1 MQDLNNRYLKAK
13 RTLFEKAYSEL
24 NAEQRKA
31 VFSVDGPLLIL
42 AGAGS
47 GKTTVLVKRI
57 AFIIKY
63 GNAYE
68 SDYVPFDISEREVA
82 DLERAAAL
90 LLTKEEILPLLDRF
104 TSNPCAPWRMLAITF
119 TNKAAGEIKSRINT
133 QLGDANIAGEIWS
146 GTFHSICLRILR
158 VHGEKIGYGTGFSI
172 YDQDDSKKAIATCMK
187 DLDIDAKMLP
197 VKTVQYMISRAKDRM
212 ITPDAFLLEAG
223 NDYRLRQIAKI
234 YNAYQNKLRTSNALD
249 FDDIIMQ
256 TVILLRNFADVR
268 EYYQNRFRYV
278 CVDEYQD
285 TNEAQFALT
294 ALLSGGYGNIMVVG
308 DDDQSIYKFRGATIE
323 NILNFDKTFPS
334 AKVIRLEQNYRSTQN
349 ILDAANAVI
358 KHNTGR
364 KGKTLWT
371 DAGEGEKIHLKK
383 VFDHNEEARYIADKI
398 QKMVSEGKEYRDFA
412 LLYRN
417 NAQSST
423 IERTF
428 AKSGIPY
435 RIIGGVRFA
444 DRKEIKDMVAY
455 LQLIQNHNDDERLVR
470 IINEPKRKIGDK
482 TIDGV
487 RAIAY
492 EQGCSMFKVIE
503 NADKYTALGKSAEK
517 LLEFANL
524 INYLTSLVKEVSLET
539 LINQVMDKSG
549 YRQML
554 INAGEVE
561 RDRLENLEE
570 FLTGA
575 IEYENKYV
583 DDGSYQSV
591 LEGFMEETSLVA
603 DVDRYD
609 ESADAVV
616 LMTAHSAKGLEFP
629 YVFLPGMEE
638 GLFPSVQAITATSA
652 EVEEE
657 RRLCYVAIT
666 RAKRELFIVHTNQRM
681 LYGRTQF
688 NPESRFLKE
697 IPENLIAKEKSP
709 YDNSKRPISS
719 YNDTSFNAR
728 PSYDTLTINAAPKKP
743 TTMGAKEVLSA
754 GDRVFHAT
762 FGEGDVISVK
772 RMGADWLYEVIFDKV
787 GTKKLMATYAK
798 LKKI

>member
-1 MQDLNNRYLKAK
+1 MQNLSDRYLRAK
-13 RTLFEKAYSEL
+13 RALFEKAYSEL

-31 VFSVDGPLLIL
+31 VFTVDGPLLIL

-63 GNAYE
+63 GNAYHSE
-68 SDYVPFDISEREVA
+68 YVPFDITEREVA
-82 DLERAAAL
+82 NLEFAVN
-90 LLTKEEILPLLDRF
+90 LTKNEIIPLLDRF
-104 TSNPCAPWRMLAITF
+104 ATNSCAPWRMLAITF
-119 TNKAAGEIKSRINT
+119 TNKAAGEIRSRINN
-133 QLGDANIAGEIWS
+133 QLGDTQTAGEIWS
-146 GTFHSICLRILR
+146 GTFHSVCLRILR
-158 VHGEKIGYGTGFSI
+158 SHGEKIGYASGFSI
-172 YDQDDSKKAIATCMK
+172 YDADDTKKAITSCMK
-187 DLDIDAKMLP
+187 DLDIDTKSLP
-197 VKTVQYMISRAKDRM
+197 VKSVQITISRAKDKM
-212 ITPDAFLLEAG
+212 ITPEMFYSEVG
-223 NDYRLRQIAKI
+223 NDYRLKQIGRI
-234 YNAYQNKLRTSNALD
+234 YEAYQNKLKASNALD

-256 TVILLRNFADVR
+256 TVVLLRKFPEVR

-323 NILNFDKTFPS
+323 NILNFDKTFPI
-334 AKVIRLEQNYRSTQN
+334 AKIIRLEQNYRSTQN

-358 KHNTGR
+358 RNNTGR

-371 DAGEGEKIHLKK
+371 NAGAGEKIHLKK

-398 QKMVSEGKEYRDFA
+398 QKMVSEGKEFRDFA

-444 DRKEIKDMVAY
+444 DRKEIKDIVAY

-482 TIDGV
+482 TIEGV
-487 RAIAY
+487 RAIAR
-492 EQGCSMFKVIE
+492 EQGCSMFKILE
-503 NADKYTALGKSAEK
+503 NADKYVALSKSADK
-517 LLEFANL
+517 LKEFAEL
-524 INYLTSLVKEVSLET
+524 INYLTAIVSSVSLET
-539 LINQVMDKSG
+539 LINQVMDKTG

-554 INAGEVE
+554 IAAGEAE
-561 RDRLENLEE
+561 HDRLENLEE

-575 IEYENKYV
+575 IEYENNYV
-583 DDGSYQSV
+583 DDGSYTSV

-609 ESADAVV
+609 ETADAVV

-638 GLFPSVQAITATSA
+638 GLFPSMQSITATSA

-666 RAKRELFIVHTNQRM
+666 RAKKELFIVHTNQRM

-697 IPENLIAKEKSP
+697 IPEELIAREKSP
-709 YDNSKRPISS
+709 YDKPKKPIYSYSS
-719 YNDTSFNAR
+719 SEYK
-728 PSYDTLTINAAPKKP
+728 PVYDTLTITAKPKTQATAAQ
-743 TTMGAKEVLSA
+743 KEIFEA
-754 GDRVFHAT
+754 GDRVYHAT
-762 FGEGDVISVK
+762 FGEGDVLSVK
-772 RMGADWLYEVIFDKV
+772 RMGADWLYEVVFDKV

>member
-1 MQDLNNRYLKAK
+1 MQNLHERYLKAK
-13 RTLFEKAYSEL
+13 RVLFNKAYSEL
-24 NAEQRKA
+24 NEEQRKA
-31 VFSVDGPLLIL
+31 VFTVDGPLLIL

-63 GNAYE
+63 GNAYF
-68 SDYVPFDISEREVA
+68 SNYVPFDITEQEVA
-82 DLERAAAL
+82 NLEFAAT
-90 LLTKEEILPLLDRF
+90 LTKTQIIPLLDQF
-104 TSNPCAPWRMLAITF
+104 ATNPCAPWRMLAITF
-119 TNKAAGEIKSRINT
+119 TNKAAGEIRSRINN
-133 QLGDANIAGEIWS
+133 QLGDAQISNDIWS
-146 GTFHSICLRILR
+146 GTFHSVCLRILR
-158 VHGEKIGYGTGFSI
+158 SHGEKIGYASGFSI
-172 YDQDDSKKAIATCMK
+172 YDADDTKKAITSCMK
-187 DLDIDAKMLP
+187 DLDIDTKSLP
-197 VKTVQYMISRAKDRM
+197 VKSVQITISHAKDKM
-212 ITPDAFLLEAG
+212 ITPEAFYNEVG
-223 NDYRLRQIAKI
+223 NDYRLKQIGRV
-234 YNAYQNKLRTSNALD
+234 YEAYQNKLKTSNALD

-256 TVILLRNFADVR
+256 TVVLLRKFPEVR

-334 AKVIRLEQNYRSTQN
+334 AKIIRLEQNYRSTQN

-358 KHNTGR
+358 KNNTGR

-371 DAGEGEKIHLKK
+371 DAGEGEKIHVKK
-383 VFDHNEEARYIADKI
+383 VFDHNEEARYITDKI
-398 QKMVSEGKEYRDFA
+398 QKMVSDGKQFRDFA

-435 RIIGGVRFA
+435 RIIGGVRFS
-444 DRKEIKDMVAY
+444 DRKEIKDIVAY

-482 TIDGV
+482 TIEGV
-487 RAIAY
+487 RAIAR
-492 EQGCSMFKVIE
+492 EQGCSMFKVLE
-503 NADKYTALGKSAEK
+503 NADKYVALGKSAEK
-517 LLEFANL
+517 LKEFADL
-524 INYLTSLVKEVSLET
+524 INYLTALVTSVSLET
-539 LINQVMDKSG
+539 LVNQVMDKTG

-554 INAGEVE
+554 IAAGEAE

-575 IEYENKYV
+575 IEYENNYV
-583 DDGSYQSV
+583 DDGSYTSV

-609 ESADAVV
+609 ETADAVV

-638 GLFPSVQAITATSA
+638 GLFPSMQSITATSA

-657 RRLCYVAIT
+657 RRLAYVAIT
-666 RAKRELFIVHTNQRM
+666 RAKKELFIVHANQRI

-697 IPENLIAKEKSP
+697 IPENLISRERSP
-709 YDNSKRPISS
+709 YDKPKKSVYTYSDNNYKP
-719 YNDTSFNAR
+719 T
-728 PSYDTLTINAAPKKP
+728 YDTLTISAKPKTP
-743 TTMGAKEVLSA
+743 TPTASKAILEA
-754 GDRVFHAT
+754 GDRVYHAT
-762 FGEGDVISVK
+762 FGEGDLISVK
-772 RMGADWLYEVIFDKV
+772 RMGADWLYEVVFDKV

>member
-743 TTMGAKEVLSA
+743 TPTGAKEVLSA

-772 RMGADWLYEVIFDKV
+772 RMGADWLYEVVFDKV

>member
-1 MQDLNNRYLKAK
+1 MQNLNDRYLKAK
-13 RTLFEKAYSEL
+13 RMLLNKAYSEL
-24 NAEQRKA
+24 NDMQRKA
-31 VFSVDGPLLIL
+31 VFTVDGPLLIL

-63 GNAYE
+63 GNAYASE
-68 SDYVPFDISEREVA
+68 YVPFGISEREVERLETA
-82 DLERAAAL
+82 IDLP
-90 LLTKEEILPLLDRF
+90 KEEIFPLLDQF
-104 TSNPCAPWRMLAITF
+104 ASSPCLPWRMLAITF
-119 TNKAAGEIKSRINT
+119 TNKAAGEIKSRINA
-133 QLGDANIAGEIWS
+133 QLGDSDIANEIWS

-158 VHGEKIGYGTGFSI
+158 VHGDKIGYATGFSI
-172 YDQDDSKKAIATCMK
+172 YDQDDSKKAIASCMK
-187 DLDIDAKMLP
+187 DLNIDTKSLP
-197 VKTVQYMISRAKDRM
+197 VKSVQNTISRAKDKM
-212 ITPDAFLLEAG
+212 ITPEMFYAEVG
-223 NDYRLRQIAKI
+223 NDYRLKQIGKI
-234 YNAYQNKLRTSNALD
+234 YEAYQTRLKASNALD

-256 TVILLRNFADVR
+256 TVILLRKFPEVR

-308 DDDQSIYKFRGATIE
+308 DDDQSIYRFRGATIE

-334 AKVIRLEQNYRSTQN
+334 AKIIRLEQNYRSTQN

-358 KHNTGR
+358 KNNTGR

-371 DAGEGEKIHLKK
+371 DAGKGAPIHVKK
-383 VFDHNEEARYIADKI
+383 VFDHNEEARYITDKI
-398 QKMVSEGKEYRDFA
+398 QKMVSEGRQFRDFA

-435 RIIGGVRFA
+435 RIIGGVRFS
-444 DRKEIKDMVAY
+444 DRKEIKDIVAY

-482 TIDGV
+482 TLEGV
-487 RAIAY
+487 RAIAR
-492 EQGCSMFKVIE
+492 EQSCSMFKVIE
-503 NADKYTALGKSAEK
+503 NADKYVALGKSADK
-517 LLEFANL
+517 LLEFAAL
-524 INYLTSLVKEVSLET
+524 INYLTSLVGQTSLEAF
-539 LINQVMDKSG
+539 INQVMDKSG

-554 INAGEVE
+554 IAAGEVE

-575 IEYENKYV
+575 IEYENNYV
-583 DDGSYQSV
+583 DDGSYSSV
-591 LEGFMEETSLVA
+591 LEGFMEETALVA

-638 GLFPSVQAITATSA
+638 GLFPSMQSITATNA

-657 RRLCYVAIT
+657 RRLAYVAIT
-666 RAKRELFIVHTNQRM
+666 RAKKELFIIHANQRM

-697 IPENLIAKEKSP
+697 IPSHLIDREKSP
-709 YDNSKRPISS
+709 YDREKKPVHS
-719 YNDTSFNAR
+719 YSDTIGNK
-728 PSYDTLTINAAPKKP
+728 PHYDTLTISSPQKKP
-743 TTMGAKEVLSA
+743 VASQSVLQV
-754 GDRVFHAT
+754 GDRVFHAS
-762 FGEGDVISVK
+762 FGEGDIISVK
-772 RMGADWLYEVIFDKV
+772 KMGADWLYEVVFDRV

>member
-1 MQDLNNRYLKAK
+1 MQNLGDRYLRAK
-13 RTLFEKAYSEL
+13 RMLFNKAYSEL
-24 NAEQRKA
+24 NTEQRKA
-31 VFSVDGPLLIL
+31 VFTVDGPLLIL

-63 GNAYE
+63 GNAYASE
-68 SDYVPFDISEREVA
+68 YVPFDISEQEVA
-82 DLERAAAL
+82 RLEEAAN
-90 LLTKEEILPLLDRF
+90 LTKEEILPMLDCF
-104 TSNPCAPWRMLAITF
+104 ATNPCAPWRMLAITF
-119 TNKAAGEIKSRINT
+119 TNKAAGEIRSRINN
-133 QLGDANIAGEIWS
+133 QLGDSQIAGEIWS

-158 VHGEKIGYGTGFSI
+158 SHGEKIGYATGFSI
-172 YDQDDSKKAIATCMK
+172 YDADDTKKAITNCMK
-187 DLDIDAKMLP
+187 DLNIDTKTLP
-197 VKTVQYMISRAKDRM
+197 VKSVQTTISRAKDKM
-212 ITPDAFLLEAG
+212 ITPEMFYGEVG
-223 NDYRLRQIAKI
+223 NDYRLKQIGRI
-234 YNAYQNKLRTSNALD
+234 YEAYQNKLKSSNALD

-256 TVILLRNFADVR
+256 TVILLRKFPDVC

-294 ALLSGGYGNIMVVG
+294 ALLSGGYNNIMVVG

-358 KHNTGR
+358 KNNTGR

-371 DAGEGEKIHLKK
+371 NAGEGEKIHLKK
-383 VFDHNEEARYIADKI
+383 VFDHNEEARYICDKI
-398 QKMVSEGKEYRDFA
+398 QKMVSDGKQFRDFA

-444 DRKEIKDMVAY
+444 DRKEIKDIVAY

-482 TIDGV
+482 TIEGV
-487 RAIAY
+487 RAIAR
-492 EQGCSMFKVIE
+492 EQGCSMFKILE
-503 NADKYTALGKSAEK
+503 KADKYMALSKSADK
-517 LLEFANL
+517 LKEFAEL
-524 INYLTSLVKEVSLET
+524 INYLTAIVSSVSLET
-539 LINQVMDKSG
+539 LVNQVMDKTG

-554 INAGEVE
+554 IAAGEVE

-575 IEYENKYV
+575 IEYENNYV
-583 DDGSYQSV
+583 DDGSYASV

-609 ESADAVV
+609 ETADAVV

-638 GLFPSVQAITATSA
+638 GLFPSMQSITATSA

-666 RAKRELFIVHTNQRM
+666 RAKKELFIVHTNQRM

-697 IPENLIAKEKSP
+697 IPEELIAREKSP
-709 YDNSKRPISS
+709 YDRPKNPVYS
-719 YNDTSFNAR
+719 YSNNDYKPN
-728 PSYDTLTINAAPKKP
+728 YDTLTINSKPKS
-743 TTMGAKEVLSA
+743 TVSASKEILEA
-754 GDRVFHAT
+754 GDRVYHAT
-762 FGEGDVISVK
+762 FGEGELISVK

-798 LKKI
+798 LKKL

>member
-1 MQDLNNRYLKAK
+1 MQNLGDRYLRVK
-13 RTLFEKAYSEL
+13 RALFDKAYSEL
-24 NAEQRKA
+24 NSEQRRA

-68 SDYVPFDISEREVA
+68 SNYVPFDISEQEVA
-82 DLERAAAL
+82 NLEFAVN
-90 LLTKEEILPLLDRF
+90 LTKNEIIPLLDRF
-104 TSNPCAPWRMLAITF
+104 ATNPCAPWRMLAITF
-119 TNKAAGEIKSRINT
+119 TNKAAGEIRSRINN
-133 QLGDANIAGEIWS
+133 QLGDSQIASDIWS

-158 VHGEKIGYGTGFSI
+158 SHGEKIGYASGFSI
-172 YDQDDSKKAIATCMK
+172 YDADDSKKAITSCMK
-187 DLDIDAKMLP
+187 DLDIDVKSLP
-197 VKTVQYMISRAKDRM
+197 VKSVQTVISRAKDKM
-212 ITPDAFLLEAG
+212 MTPEMFYSEVG
-223 NDYRLRQIAKI
+223 NDYRLKQIGRV
-234 YNAYQNKLRTSNALD
+234 YEAYQNKLKNSNALD

-256 TVILLRNFADVR
+256 TVALLRKFPEVR

-294 ALLSGGYGNIMVVG
+294 ALLSGGHGNIMVVG

-323 NILNFDKTFPS
+323 NILNFDKTFPN
-334 AKVIRLEQNYRSTQN
+334 AKIIRLEQNYRSTQN

-358 KHNTGR
+358 RNNAGR

-371 DAGEGEKIHLKK
+371 NAGAGEKIHLKK

-398 QKMVSEGKEYRDFA
+398 QKMVSDGKSFRDFA

-444 DRKEIKDMVAY
+444 DRKEIKDIVAY

-482 TIDGV
+482 TIEGV
-487 RAIAY
+487 RAIAR
-492 EQGCSMFKVIE
+492 EQGCSMFKVLE
-503 NADKYTALGKSAEK
+503 NAEKYVALSKSADK
-517 LLEFANL
+517 LTEFAQL
-524 INYLTSLVKEVSLET
+524 INYLTSLVTVVSLET
-539 LINQVMDKSG
+539 LINFVMEKTG
-549 YRQML
+549 YRDML
-554 INAGEVE
+554 IAGGEAE

-575 IEYENKYV
+575 IEYENNYV
-583 DDGSYQSV
+583 DDGSYKSV

-609 ESADAVV
+609 ETADAVV

-638 GLFPSVQAITATSA
+638 GLFPSMQSITATSA

-666 RAKRELFIVHTNQRM
+666 RAKKELFIVHTNQRM

-697 IPENLIAKEKSP
+697 IPEELISREKSP
-709 YDNSKRPISS
+709 YDKPKKPIYS
-719 YNDTSFNAR
+719 YSDSDCK
-728 PSYDTLTINAAPKKP
+728 PMYDTLTINAKPKAPATANK
-743 TTMGAKEVLSA
+743 VLEA
-754 GDRVFHAT
+754 GDRVYHAT
-762 FGEGDVISVK
+762 FGEGDIISVK
-772 RMGADWLYEVIFDKV
+772 RMGADWLYEVVFDKV

-798 LKKI
+798 LKKL

>member
-82 DLERAAAL
+82 ELERAAAL

-657 RRLCYVAIT
+657 RRLFYVAIT

-743 TTMGAKEVLSA
+743 TPTGAKEVLSA

-772 RMGADWLYEVIFDKV
+772 RMGADWLYEVVFDKV

>member
-1 MQDLNNRYLKAK
+1 MTNLHDRYIKAK
-13 RTLFEKAYSEL
+13 RALFNKAYSEL
-24 NAEQRKA
+24 NEMQRKA
-31 VFSVDGPLLIL
+31 VFTVDGPLLIL

-63 GNAYE
+63 GNAYASE
-68 SDYVPFDISEREVA
+68 YVPFDLTDQEVA
-82 DLERAAAL
+82 YLENAISL
-90 LLTKEEILPLLDRF
+90 PKNEIFPILDRF
-104 TSNPCAPWRMLAITF
+104 ASNPCAPWRMLAITF
-119 TNKAAGEIKSRINT
+119 TNKAAGEIRSRINA
-133 QLGDANIAGEIWS
+133 QLGDTDIANEIWS
-146 GTFHSICLRILR
+146 GTFHSVCLRILR
-158 VHGEKIGYGTGFSI
+158 VHGDKLGYGQGFSI
-172 YDQDDSKKAIATCMK
+172 YDQDDSKKAIGTCMK
-187 DLDIDAKMLP
+187 DLNIDVKSLP
-197 VKTVQYMISRAKDRM
+197 IKSVQNTISRAKDKM
-212 ITPDAFLLEAG
+212 ITPEMFYAEVG
-223 NDYRLRQIAKI
+223 NDFRLKQIGRI
-234 YNAYQNKLRTSNALD
+234 YEAYQQKLRTSNALD

-256 TVILLRNFADVR
+256 TVLLLRKFPEVC
-268 EYYQNRFRYV
+268 EYYQNRFRFV

-294 ALLSGGYGNIMVVG
+294 ALLSGGFGNIMVVG
-308 DDDQSIYKFRGATIE
+308 DDDQSIYRFRGATIE
-323 NILNFDKTFPS
+323 NILSFDKTFPN
-334 AKVIRLEQNYRSTQN
+334 AKIIRLEQNYRSTQN

-358 KHNTGR
+358 KHNIGR

-371 DAGEGEKIHLKK
+371 EAGEGEKIHLKK

-398 QKMVSEGKEYRDFA
+398 QKMVSEGKQFREFA

-444 DRKEIKDMVAY
+444 DRKEIKDIVAY

-470 IINEPKRKIGDK
+470 IINEPKRKIGDR
-482 TIDGV
+482 TIEGV
-487 RAIAY
+487 RAIAR
-492 EQGCSMFKVIE
+492 EQGCSMFRVIE
-503 NADKYTALGKSAEK
+503 NADKFVALGKSADK
-517 LLEFANL
+517 LKEFADL
-524 INYLTSLVKEVSLET
+524 INYLTSLVKTVSLET

-554 INAGEVE
+554 IAAGEVE

-575 IEYENKYV
+575 IEYESNYV
-583 DDGSYQSV
+583 DDGSYTSV

-638 GLFPSVQAITATSA
+638 GLFPSMQSITATNA

-657 RRLCYVAIT
+657 RRLAYVAIT
-666 RAKRELFIVHTNQRM
+666 RAKKELFIIHTNQRM

-697 IPENLIAKEKSP
+697 IPEELIERERSP
-709 YDNSKRPISS
+709 YDRPKKPL
-719 YNDTSFNAR
+719 YSFSESAQTR
-728 PSYDTLTINAAPKKP
+728 PADTLTISPIAKKTAPSV
-743 TTMGAKEVLSA
+743 AKEVLSP

-762 FGEGDVISVK
+762 FGEGDLISVK
-772 RMGADWLYEVIFDKV
+772 RMGADWLYEVVFDKV

>member
-1 MQDLNNRYLKAK
+1 MQNLNDRYLKAK
-13 RTLFEKAYSEL
+13 RALFEKAYSEL

-31 VFSVDGPLLIL
+31 VFTVDGPLLIL

-63 GNAYE
+63 GNAYFSE
-68 SDYVPFDISEREVA
+68 YVPFDITEQEVA
-82 DLERAAAL
+82 NLEFASN
-90 LLTKEEILPLLDRF
+90 LTKNEIFHFLDQF
-104 TSNPCAPWRMLAITF
+104 TTNPCPPWRMLAITF
-119 TNKAAGEIKSRINT
+119 TNKAAGEIRSRINT
-133 QLGDANIAGEIWS
+133 QLGDDQLASEIWS
-146 GTFHSICLRILR
+146 GTFHSVCLRILR
-158 VHGEKIGYGTGFSI
+158 SHGEKLGYAPGFSI
-172 YDQDDSKKAIATCMK
+172 YDADDTKKAITSCMK
-187 DLDIDAKMLP
+187 DLDIDTKSLP
-197 VKTVQYMISRAKDRM
+197 VKSVQITISRAKDKM
-212 ITPDAFLLEAG
+212 ITPEMFYSEVG
-223 NDYRLRQIAKI
+223 NDYRLKQIGRI
-234 YNAYQNKLRTSNALD
+234 YEAYQNKLKTSNALD

-256 TVILLRNFADVR
+256 TVILLRKFPEVR

-334 AKVIRLEQNYRSTQN
+334 AKIIRLEQNYRSTQN

-358 KHNTGR
+358 RNNTGR

-371 DAGEGEKIHLKK
+371 NAGEGEKIHLKK

-398 QKMVSEGKEYRDFA
+398 EKMVSDGKQFRDFA

-444 DRKEIKDMVAY
+444 DRKEIKDIVAY

-487 RAIAY
+487 RAIAR
-492 EQGCSMFKVIE
+492 EQGCSMFKILE
-503 NADKYTALGKSAEK
+503 NADKYIALSKSADK
-517 LLEFANL
+517 LKEFAEL
-524 INYLTSLVKEVSLET
+524 INYLSAIVSSVSLEN
-539 LINQVMDKSG
+539 LINQVMDKTG

-554 INAGEVE
+554 IAGGEAE

-575 IEYENKYV
+575 IEYENNYV
-583 DDGSYQSV
+583 DDGSYTSV

-609 ESADAVV
+609 ETADAVV

-638 GLFPSVQAITATSA
+638 GLFPSMQSITSTSA

-666 RAKRELFIVHTNQRM
+666 RAKKELFIVHTNQRM

-697 IPENLIAKEKSP
+697 IPEQLIERERSP
-709 YDNSKRPISS
+709 YDKPKKPVYS
-719 YNDTSFNAR
+719 YSDNNYK
-728 PSYDTLTINAAPKKP
+728 PVYDTLTINAKPKAPINA
-743 TTMGAKEVLSA
+743 GAQVLEA
-754 GDRVFHAT
+754 GDRVYHAT
-762 FGEGDVISVK
+762 FGEGDIISAK
-772 RMGADWLYEVIFDKV
+772 KMGADWLYEVVFDKV
-787 GTKKLMATYAK
+787 GTKKLMGTYAK
-798 LKKI
+798 LKKM

>member
-1 MQDLNNRYLKAK
+1 MQNLHDRYLKAK
-13 RTLFEKAYSEL
+13 RALFDRAYGEL
-24 NAEQRKA
+24 NAEQRRA

-63 GNAYE
+63 GNAYA
-68 SDYVPFDISEREVA
+68 SDYVPFDITEYEVSR
-82 DLERAAAL
+82 LESAVN
-90 LLTKEEILPLLDRF
+90 LTREEILPILDRF
-104 TSNPCAPWRMLAITF
+104 ATNPCAPWRMLAITF
-119 TNKAAGEIKSRINT
+119 TNKAAGEIKSRINA
-133 QLGDANIAGEIWS
+133 QLGDENLANEIWS
-146 GTFHSICLRILR
+146 GTFHSVCLRILR
-158 VHGEKIGYGTGFSI
+158 SHGDKIGYSSGFSI
-172 YDQDDSKKAIATCMK
+172 YDQDDSKKAITACMK
-187 DLDIDAKMLP
+187 DLNIDTKALP
-197 VKTVQYMISRAKDRM
+197 VKSVQNTISRAKDRM
-212 ITPDAFLLEAG
+212 ITPETFALEAG
-223 NDYRLRQIAKI
+223 NDYRLCQIGRI
-234 YNAYQNKLRTSNALD
+234 YDAYQRKLITSNALD

-256 TVILLRNFADVR
+256 TVILLRKYPEVCQ
-268 EYYQNRFRYV
+268 YYQNRFRYV

-294 ALLSGGYGNIMVVG
+294 ALLCGGYNNIMVVG
-308 DDDQSIYKFRGATIE
+308 DDDQSIYRFRGATIE
-323 NILNFDKTFPS
+323 NILNFDKMYPN
-334 AKVIRLEQNYRSTQN
+334 AKIIRLEQNYRSTQN

-358 KHNTGR
+358 KNNVGR

-371 DAGEGEKIHLKK
+371 QAGEGEKIHLKK
-383 VFDHNEEARYIADKI
+383 VFDHNEEARYITDKI
-398 QKMVSEGKEYRDFA
+398 QKMVSEGKQYRDFA

-435 RIIGGVRFA
+435 RIIGGVRFS
-444 DRKEIKDMVAY
+444 DRKEIKDIVAY

-482 TIDGV
+482 TLEGV
-487 RAIAY
+487 RAIAR

-503 NADKYTALGKSAEK
+503 NADKYVALAKSADK
-517 LLEFANL
+517 LLEFASL
-524 INYLTSLVKEVSLET
+524 INYLTSLVDKTTLEVF
-539 LINQVMDKSG
+539 INQVMDKSG
-549 YRQML
+549 YRDML
-554 INAGEVE
+554 IAAGEVE

-575 IEYENKYV
+575 IEYENNYV
-583 DDGSYQSV
+583 DDGSYSSA
-591 LEGFMEETSLVA
+591 LEGFMEETALVA

-609 ESADAVV
+609 ETADAVV

-638 GLFPSVQAITATSA
+638 GLFPSMQSITATSA

-666 RAKRELFIVHTNQRM
+666 RAKKELFIVHANQRM

-697 IPENLIAKEKSP
+697 IPEELVAREKSP
-709 YDNSKRPISS
+709 YDKPKKIVYSESSFDRPV
-719 YNDTSFNAR
+719 
-728 PSYDTLTINAAPKKP
+728 YDTLTINAIPKKP
-743 TTMGAKEVLSA
+743 ISTAIKETLEA

-762 FGEGDVISVK
+762 FGEGDIISVK
-772 RMGADWLYEVIFDKV
+772 KMGADWLYEVAFDRV

>member
-1 MQDLNNRYLKAK
+1 MTNLGDRYIRAK
-13 RTLFEKAYSEL
+13 RALFNRAYAEL
-24 NAEQRKA
+24 NEMQRKA
-31 VFSVDGPLLIL
+31 VFCVDGPLLIL

-63 GNAYE
+63 GNAYASE
-68 SDYVPFDISEREVA
+68 YVPYDVTEDEVA
-82 DLERAAAL
+82 ALEDAIHL
-90 LLTKEEILPLLDRF
+90 SKEEILPLLDRF
-104 TSNPCAPWRMLAITF
+104 AQNPCAPWRMLAITF
-119 TNKAAGEIKSRINT
+119 TNKAAGEIKSRINA
-133 QLGDANIAGEIWS
+133 QLGNTDLANEIWS

-158 VHGEKIGYGTGFSI
+158 VHADKIGYAQGFSI
-172 YDQDDSKKAIATCMK
+172 YDQDDSKKAITSCMK
-187 DLDIDAKMLP
+187 DLNIDTKSMTPKA
-197 VKTVQYMISRAKDRM
+197 VQNHISRAKDRM
-212 ITPDAFLLEAG
+212 ISPADFYAEVG
-223 NDYRLRQIAKI
+223 NDFRLKQIARI
-234 YNAYQNKLRTSNALD
+234 YEAYQARLAASNALD

-256 TVILLRNFADVR
+256 TVLLLRKYPEVR

-294 ALLSGGYGNIMVVG
+294 ALLSGGYQNIMVVG
-308 DDDQSIYKFRGATIE
+308 DDDQSIYRFRGATIE
-323 NILNFDKTFPS
+323 NILNFDKTFPT
-334 AKVIRLEQNYRSTQN
+334 AKIIRLEQNYRSTQN

-358 KHNTGR
+358 KNNSSR

-371 DAGEGEKIHLKK
+371 NAGEGEKLHLKK

-398 QKMVSEGKEYRDFA
+398 QKMVSEGKEFRDFA

-435 RIIGGVRFA
+435 RIIGGVRFS
-444 DRKEIKDMVAY
+444 DRKEIKDIVAY
-455 LQLIQNHNDDERLVR
+455 LQLIQNHNDDERLMR
-470 IINEPKRKIGDK
+470 IINEPKRGIGDR
-482 TIDGV
+482 TLEGV
-487 RAIAY
+487 RAIAR

-503 NADKYTALGKSAEK
+503 NADKYVALGKSALK

-524 INYLTSLVKEVSLET
+524 INYLTRLVTEVSLET

-554 INAGEVE
+554 IAAGEVE

-575 IEYENKYV
+575 IEYENNYV
-583 DDGSYQSV
+583 DDGSYTSV
-591 LEGFMEETSLVA
+591 LEGFMEETALVA

-609 ESADAVV
+609 ETADAVV
-616 LMTAHSAKGLEFP
+616 LMTVHSAKGLEFP

-638 GLFPSVQAITATSA
+638 GLFPSMQSVMASEA
-652 EVEEE
+652 EIEEE
-657 RRLCYVAIT
+657 RRLAYVAIT
-666 RAKRELFIVHTNQRM
+666 RAKRELFIVHANQRM

-688 NPESRFLKE
+688 NPESRFLRE
-697 IPENLIAKEKSP
+697 IPESLIARERSP
-709 YDNSKRPISS
+709 YDKPKTVSS
-719 YNDTSFNAR
+719 YMDRSFDK
-728 PSYDTLTINAAPKKP
+728 PQYDTLTISAVQRKP
-743 TTMGAKEVLSA
+743 AVSAQKDVLEA

-762 FGEGDVISVK
+762 FGEGDLISVK
-772 RMGADWLYEVIFDKV
+772 RMGADWLYEVVFDKV

>member
-1 MQDLNNRYLKAK
+1 MTNLGDRYIRAK
-13 RTLFEKAYSEL
+13 RALFNKAYGEL
-24 NAEQRKA
+24 NDMQRKA

-63 GNAYE
+63 GNAYASE
-68 SDYVPFDISEREVA
+68 YVPYDVTEQEVA
-82 DLERAAAL
+82 RLEAAINL
-90 LLTKEEILPLLDRF
+90 SKEEILPLLDVF
-104 TSNPCAPWRMLAITF
+104 ATNPCAPWRMLAITF
-119 TNKAAGEIKSRINT
+119 TNKAAGEIKSRINA
-133 QLGDANIAGEIWS
+133 QLGNSDIANEIWS

-158 VHGEKIGYGTGFSI
+158 VHADKIGYAQGFSI
-172 YDQDDSKKAIATCMK
+172 YDQDDSKKAITSCMK
-187 DLDIDAKMLP
+187 DLNIDTKSMTPKA
-197 VKTVQYMISRAKDRM
+197 VQSHISRAKDRM
-212 ITPDAFLLEAG
+212 IGPADFYAEAG
-223 NDYRLRQIAKI
+223 NDFRLKQIARI
-234 YNAYQNKLRTSNALD
+234 YEAYQARLIASNALD

-256 TVILLRNFADVR
+256 TVILLRKYPEVR

-294 ALLSGGYGNIMVVG
+294 ALLSDGYQNIMVVG
-308 DDDQSIYKFRGATIE
+308 DDDQSIYRFRGATIE
-323 NILNFDKTFPS
+323 NILNFDKTFPT
-334 AKVIRLEQNYRSTQN
+334 AKIIRLEQNYRSTQN

-358 KHNTGR
+358 KNNSSR

-371 DAGEGEKIHLKK
+371 NAGEGEKLHLKK

-398 QKMVSEGKEYRDFA
+398 QKMVSEGKEFRDFA

-435 RIIGGVRFA
+435 RIIGGVRFS
-444 DRKEIKDMVAY
+444 DRKEIKDIVAY

-482 TIDGV
+482 TLEGV
-487 RAIAY
+487 RAIAR
-492 EQGCSMFKVIE
+492 EQGSSMFRVIE
-503 NADKYTALGKSAEK
+503 NADKYTALGKASEK

-524 INYLTSLVKEVSLET
+524 INYLTRLVSEVSLET

-554 INAGEVE
+554 KDAGEVE

-575 IEYENKYV
+575 IEYENNYS
-583 DDGSYQSV
+583 DDGSYTSV
-591 LEGFMEETSLVA
+591 LEGFMEETALVA

-638 GLFPSVQAITATSA
+638 GLFPSMQSVMASEA
-652 EVEEE
+652 EIEEE
-657 RRLCYVAIT
+657 RRLAYVAIT
-666 RAKRELFIVHTNQRM
+666 RAKRELFIVHANQRM

-688 NPESRFLKE
+688 NPESRFLRE
-697 IPENLIAKEKSP
+697 IPESLIAREKSP
-709 YDNSKRPISS
+709 YDKQKTVSS
-719 YNDTSFNAR
+719 YMDRSFDK
-728 PSYDTLTINAAPKKP
+728 PQYDTLTISAAQRKP
-743 TTMGAKEVLSA
+743 AVSAQKDVLEA

-762 FGEGDVISVK
+762 FGEGDLISVK
-772 RMGADWLYEVIFDKV
+772 RMGADWLYEVVFDKV

>member
-1 MQDLNNRYLKAK
+1 MTNLHDRYIKAK
-13 RTLFEKAYSEL
+13 RALFDKAYSEL
-24 NAEQRKA
+24 NEMQRKA
-31 VFSVDGPLLIL
+31 VFTVDGPLLIL

-63 GNAYE
+63 GNAYASE
-68 SDYVPFDISEREVA
+68 YVPFDVSEREVA
-82 DLERAAAL
+82 ELEKAAS
-90 LLTKEEILPLLDRF
+90 LLTKDEIIPLLDRF
-104 TSNPCAPWRMLAITF
+104 ASSPCAPWRMLAITF
-119 TNKAAGEIKSRINT
+119 TNKAAGEIRSRINA
-133 QLGDANIAGEIWS
+133 QLGDSDIANEIWS
-146 GTFHSICLRILR
+146 GTFHSVCLRILR
-158 VHGEKIGYGTGFSI
+158 VHGEKIGYSQGFSI

-187 DLDIDAKMLP
+187 DLNIDVKSLP
-197 VKTVQYMISRAKDRM
+197 IKSVQNMISRSKDKM
-212 ITPDAFLLEAG
+212 ITPEGFYAEVG
-223 NDYRLRQIAKI
+223 NDFRLKQIGRI
-234 YNAYQNKLRTSNALD
+234 YEAYQNKLRASNALD

-256 TVILLRNFADVR
+256 TVILLRKFPEVR
-268 EYYQNRFRYV
+268 EYYQNRFRFV

-294 ALLSGGYGNIMVVG
+294 ALLSGGYNNIMVVG

-334 AKVIRLEQNYRSTQN
+334 AKIIRLEQNYRSTQN

-358 KHNTGR
+358 KNNIGR
-364 KGKTLWT
+364 RGKTLWT
-371 DAGEGEKIHLKK
+371 EAGEGEKIHLKK

-398 QKMVSEGKEYRDFA
+398 QKMVSEGKQFREFA

-444 DRKEIKDMVAY
+444 DRKEIKDIVAY

-470 IINEPKRKIGDK
+470 IINEPKRKIGDR
-482 TIDGV
+482 TIEGV
-487 RAIAY
+487 RAIAR
-492 EQGCSMFKVIE
+492 EQGTSMFKIIE
-503 NADKYTALGKSAEK
+503 NADKFVALSKSADK
-517 LLEFANL
+517 LKEFADL
-524 INYLTSLVKEVSLET
+524 VNYLTSLVKTVSLET
-539 LINQVMDKSG
+539 LINQVMDRSG

-554 INAGEVE
+554 IAAGEVE

-575 IEYENKYV
+575 IEYESNYV
-583 DDGSYQSV
+583 DDGSYTSV

-638 GLFPSVQAITATSA
+638 GLFPSMQSITATNA
-652 EVEEE
+652 EIEEE
-657 RRLCYVAIT
+657 RRLAYVAIT
-666 RAKRELFIVHTNQRM
+666 RAKKELFIVHTNQRM

-697 IPENLIAKEKSP
+697 IPEQLIAKEKSP
-709 YDNSKRPISS
+709 YDRPKKPLYSFSESS
-719 YNDTSFNAR
+719 QSRQA
-728 PSYDTLTINAAPKKP
+728 DTLTIGSIAKKAAPSA
-743 TTMGAKEVLSA
+743 AKEVLEA
-754 GDRVFHAT
+754 GDRVLHAT
-762 FGEGDVISVK
+762 FGEGDIISVK
-772 RMGADWLYEVIFDKV
+772 RMGADWLYEVVFDKV
-787 GTKKLMATYAK
+787 GTKKLMASYAK
-798 LKKI
+798 LKKM

>member
-1 MQDLNNRYLKAK
+1 MQNLNDRYLKAK
-13 RTLFEKAYSEL
+13 RALFNKAYSEL
-24 NAEQRKA
+24 NAEQRRA
-31 VFSVDGPLLIL
+31 VFTVDGPLLIL

-63 GNAYE
+63 GNAYFSE
-68 SDYVPFDISEREVA
+68 YVPFDITEQEVEN
-82 DLERAAAL
+82 LEFAVN
-90 LLTKEEILPLLDRF
+90 LTKTQIVPLLDQF
-104 TSNPCAPWRMLAITF
+104 ATNPCLPWRMLAITF
-119 TNKAAGEIKSRINT
+119 TNKAAGEIRSRINN
-133 QLGDANIAGEIWS
+133 QLGDAQISNDIWS
-146 GTFHSICLRILR
+146 GTFHSVCLRILR
-158 VHGEKIGYGTGFSI
+158 SHGEKIGYASGFSI
-172 YDQDDSKKAIATCMK
+172 YDADDTKKAITACMK
-187 DLDIDAKMLP
+187 DLNIDIKSLP
-197 VKTVQYMISRAKDRM
+197 VKSVQTTISRAKDKM
-212 ITPDAFLLEAG
+212 ITPEMFYSEVG
-223 NDYRLRQIAKI
+223 NDYRLKQIGRI
-234 YNAYQNKLRTSNALD
+234 YEAYQNKLKTSNALD

-256 TVILLRNFADVR
+256 TVILLRKFPEVC

-323 NILNFDKTFPS
+323 NILNFDKTFPN
-334 AKVIRLEQNYRSTQN
+334 AKIIRLEQNYRSTQN

-358 KHNTGR
+358 KNNSGR

-371 DAGEGEKIHLKK
+371 DAGEGEKIHVKK
-383 VFDHNEEARYIADKI
+383 VFDHNEEARYITDKI
-398 QKMVSEGKEYRDFA
+398 QKMVSDGKQFRDFA

-435 RIIGGVRFA
+435 RIIGGVRFS
-444 DRKEIKDMVAY
+444 DRKEIKDIVAY

-482 TIDGV
+482 TIEGV
-487 RAIAY
+487 RAIAR
-492 EQGCSMFKVIE
+492 EQNCSMFKVLE
-503 NADKYTALGKSAEK
+503 NADKYLALGKAAEK
-517 LLEFANL
+517 LKEFAEL
-524 INYLTSLVKEVSLET
+524 INYLTALVTSVSLET
-539 LINQVMDKSG
+539 LVNQVMDKTG

-554 INAGEVE
+554 VAAGEVE

-575 IEYENKYV
+575 IEYENNYV
-583 DDGSYQSV
+583 DDGSYTSV

-609 ESADAVV
+609 ETADAVV

-638 GLFPSVQAITATSA
+638 GLFPSMQSITATSA

-657 RRLCYVAIT
+657 RRLAYVAIT
-666 RAKRELFIVHTNQRM
+666 RAKKELFIVHANQRM

-697 IPENLIAKEKSP
+697 IPEELISREHSP
-709 YDNSKRPISS
+709 YDKPKKSICTYSDNS
-719 YNDTSFNAR
+719 YT
-728 PSYDTLTINAAPKKP
+728 PSYDTLTINSKPKTVAAVGSKSIL
-743 TTMGAKEVLSA
+743 EV
-754 GDRVFHAT
+754 GDRVYHAT
-762 FGEGDVISVK
+762 FGEGDLVSVK

>member
-1 MQDLNNRYLKAK
+1 MQNLGDRYLKAK
-13 RTLFEKAYSEL
+13 RALFEKAYSEL

-31 VFSVDGPLLIL
+31 VFTVDGPLLIL

-68 SDYVPFDISEREVA
+68 SNYVPYDITEQEVA
-82 DLERAAAL
+82 NLEFAVN
-90 LLTKEEILPLLDRF
+90 LTKNEIFHLLDQF
-104 TSNPCAPWRMLAITF
+104 ATNPCAPWRMLAITF
-119 TNKAAGEIKSRINT
+119 TNKAAGEIRSRINN
-133 QLGDANIAGEIWS
+133 QLENVQAAGEIWS

-158 VHGEKIGYGTGFSI
+158 SHGEKIGYANGFSI
-172 YDQDDSKKAIATCMK
+172 YDADDTKKAITTCMN
-187 DLDIDAKMLP
+187 DLNIDTKSLP
-197 VKTVQYMISRAKDRM
+197 VKSVQITISRAKDKM
-212 ITPDAFLLEAG
+212 ITPEMFYSEVG
-223 NDYRLRQIAKI
+223 NDYRLKQIGRI
-234 YNAYQNKLRTSNALD
+234 YEAYQNKLKNSNALD

-256 TVILLRNFADVR
+256 TVILLRNFSEVR

-358 KHNTGR
+358 KNNTGR

-371 DAGEGEKIHLKK
+371 NAGEGEKIHLKK

-398 QKMVSEGKEYRDFA
+398 QKMVSDGKQFRDFA

-444 DRKEIKDMVAY
+444 DRKEIKDIVAY

-482 TIDGV
+482 TIEGV
-487 RAIAY
+487 RAIAR
-492 EQGCSMFKVIE
+492 EQNCSMFKILE
-503 NADKYTALGKSAEK
+503 NAEKYVALSKSADK
-517 LLEFANL
+517 LKEFAEL
-524 INYLTSLVKEVSLET
+524 INYLTAIVSSVSLET
-539 LINQVMDKSG
+539 LINQVMDKTG

-554 INAGEVE
+554 IAAGEAE

-575 IEYENKYV
+575 IEYENNYV
-583 DDGSYQSV
+583 DDGSYTSV

-609 ESADAVV
+609 ETADAVV

-638 GLFPSVQAITATSA
+638 GLFPSMQSITATSA

-657 RRLCYVAIT
+657 RRLAYVAIT
-666 RAKRELFIVHTNQRM
+666 RAKKELFIVHTNQRM

-697 IPENLIAKEKSP
+697 IPEELIEREKSP
-709 YDNSKRPISS
+709 YDKNKKSVYTYSDSNYKP
-719 YNDTSFNAR
+719 A
-728 PSYDTLTINAAPKKP
+728 YDTLTISSKPKAPIS
-743 TTMGAKEVLSA
+743 TGAKEIFES
-754 GDRVFHAT
+754 GDRVYHAT

-772 RMGADWLYEVIFDKV
+772 RMGADWLYEVVFDKV

-798 LKKI
+798 LKKM

>member
-1 MQDLNNRYLKAK
+1 MTNLDDRYLKAK
-13 RTLFEKAYSEL
+13 RALFEKAYSEL

-63 GNAYE
+63 GNAYA
-68 SDYVPFDISEREVA
+68 SDYVPFDIAEPDVA
-82 DLERAAAL
+82 RLENAINR
-90 LLTKEEILPLLDRF
+90 TKEEILPLLDQF
-104 TSNPCAPWRMLAITF
+104 KEKPCAPWRMLAITF
-119 TNKAAGEIKSRINT
+119 TNKAAGEIRSRINA
-133 QLGDANIAGEIWS
+133 QLGESDISSEIWS
-146 GTFHSICLRILR
+146 GTFHSVCLRILR
-158 VHGEKIGYGTGFSI
+158 VHADKLGYYTGFSI
-172 YDQDDSKKAIATCMK
+172 YDQDDSKKAITTCMK
-187 DLDIDAKMLP
+187 DLDIDVKSLP
-197 VKTVQYMISRAKDRM
+197 VKNVQNTISRAKDKM
-212 ITPDAFLLEAG
+212 ITPEEFYSEVG
-223 NDYRLRQIAKI
+223 NDFRLKQIAKI
-234 YNAYQNKLRTSNALD
+234 YEAYQNKLKASNAFD

-256 TVILLRNFADVR
+256 TVILLRKFPEVR

-294 ALLSGGYGNIMVVG
+294 ALLSGGHGNIMVVG
-308 DDDQSIYKFRGATIE
+308 DDDQSIYRFRGATIE

-334 AKVIRLEQNYRSTQN
+334 AKIIRLEQNYRSTQN

-358 KHNTGR
+358 RNNTGR

-371 DAGEGEKIHLKK
+371 NAGKGEKIHLKK
-383 VFDHNEEARYIADKI
+383 VFDHNEEARYICDKI

-428 AKSGIPY
+428 AKSGVPY

-444 DRKEIKDMVAY
+444 DRKEIKDIVAY

-482 TIDGV
+482 TIEGV
-487 RAIAY
+487 RVIAR
-492 EQGCSMFKVIE
+492 EEGCSMFKIIE
-503 NADKYTALGKSAEK
+503 NADKYVALSKSADK
-517 LLEFANL
+517 LLEFAAL
-524 INYLTSLVKEVSLET
+524 INYLTSLIGETTLEAF
-539 LINQVMDKSG
+539 INQVMDRSG

-554 INAGEVE
+554 ISAGEVE

-575 IEYENKYV
+575 IEYESNYV
-583 DDGSYQSV
+583 DDGSYTSV

-609 ESADAVV
+609 ETADAVV

-638 GLFPSVQAITATSA
+638 GLFPSMQSITATSA

-657 RRLCYVAIT
+657 RRLAYVAIT
-666 RAKRELFIVHTNQRM
+666 RAKKELFIVHTNQRM

-688 NPESRFLKE
+688 NPESRFLQE
-697 IPENLIAKEKSP
+697 IPEELIDKERSP
-709 YDNSKRPISS
+709 YDKKKPVYSYSEDSYRPV
-719 YNDTSFNAR
+719 
-728 PSYDTLTINAAPKKP
+728 YDTLTINAIPKKP
-743 TTMGAKEVLSA
+743 TQTQTASA
-754 GDRVFHAT
+754 LEPGDRVYHAT
-762 FGEGDVISVK
+762 FGEGDLISVK
-772 RMGADWLYEVIFDKV
+772 RMGADWLYEVVFDKV

>member
-1 MQDLNNRYLKAK
+1 MTNLGDRYIRAK
-13 RTLFEKAYSEL
+13 RALFNKAYSEL
-24 NAEQRKA
+24 NDMQRKA

-63 GNAYE
+63 GNAYASE
-68 SDYVPFDISEREVA
+68 YVPYDVTEQEVA
-82 DLERAAAL
+82 RLEAAINL
-90 LLTKEEILPLLDRF
+90 SKEEILPLLDVF
-104 TSNPCAPWRMLAITF
+104 ATNPCAPWRMLAITF
-119 TNKAAGEIKSRINT
+119 TNKAAGEIKSRINA
-133 QLGDANIAGEIWS
+133 QLGNSDIANEIWS

-158 VHGEKIGYGTGFSI
+158 VHADKIGYAQGFSI
-172 YDQDDSKKAIATCMK
+172 YDQDDSKKAITSCMK
-187 DLDIDAKMLP
+187 DLNIDTKSMTPKA
-197 VKTVQYMISRAKDRM
+197 VQSHISRAKDRM
-212 ITPDAFLLEAG
+212 IGPADFYAEAG
-223 NDYRLRQIAKI
+223 NDFRLKQIARI
-234 YNAYQNKLRTSNALD
+234 YEAYQARLVASNALD

-256 TVILLRNFADVR
+256 TVILLRKYPEVR

-294 ALLSGGYGNIMVVG
+294 ALLSGGYQNIMVVG
-308 DDDQSIYKFRGATIE
+308 DDDQSIYRFRGATIE
-323 NILNFDKTFPS
+323 NILNFDKTFPT
-334 AKVIRLEQNYRSTQN
+334 AKIIRLEQNYRSTQN

-358 KHNTGR
+358 KNNSSR

-371 DAGEGEKIHLKK
+371 NAGEGEKLHLKK

-398 QKMVSEGKEYRDFA
+398 QKMVSEGKEFRDFA

-435 RIIGGVRFA
+435 RIIGGVRFS
-444 DRKEIKDMVAY
+444 DRKEIKDIVAY

-482 TIDGV
+482 TLEGV
-487 RAIAY
+487 RAIAR
-492 EQGCSMFKVIE
+492 EQGSSMFRVIE
-503 NADKYTALGKSAEK
+503 NADKYTALGKASEK

-524 INYLTSLVKEVSLET
+524 INYLTRLVSEVSLET

-554 INAGEVE
+554 IDAGEVE

-575 IEYENKYV
+575 IEYENNYS
-583 DDGSYQSV
+583 DDGSYTSV
-591 LEGFMEETSLVA
+591 LEGFMEETALVA

-638 GLFPSVQAITATSA
+638 GLFPSMQSVMASEA
-652 EVEEE
+652 EIEEE
-657 RRLCYVAIT
+657 RRLAYVAIT
-666 RAKRELFIVHTNQRM
+666 RAKRELFIVHANQRM

-688 NPESRFLKE
+688 NPESRFLRE
-697 IPENLIAKEKSP
+697 IPESLIARERSP
-709 YDNSKRPISS
+709 YDKQKTVSS
-719 YNDTSFNAR
+719 YMDRSFDK
-728 PSYDTLTINAAPKKP
+728 PQYDTLTISAAQRKP
-743 TTMGAKEVLSA
+743 AVSAQKDVLEA

-762 FGEGDVISVK
+762 FGEGDLISVK
-772 RMGADWLYEVIFDKV
+772 RMGADWLYEVVFDKV

>member
-1 MQDLNNRYLKAK
+1 MTNLGDRYIRAK
-13 RTLFEKAYSEL
+13 RALFNRAYAEL
-24 NAEQRKA
+24 NEMQRKA
-31 VFSVDGPLLIL
+31 VFCVDGPLLIL

-63 GNAYE
+63 GNAYASE
-68 SDYVPFDISEREVA
+68 YVPADVTEGEVA
-82 DLERAAAL
+82 ALEDAIHL
-90 LLTKEEILPLLDRF
+90 SKEEILPLLDRF
-104 TSNPCAPWRMLAITF
+104 AQNPCAPWRMLAITF
-119 TNKAAGEIKSRINT
+119 TNKAAGEIKSRINA
-133 QLGDANIAGEIWS
+133 QLGNTDLANEIWS

-158 VHGEKIGYGTGFSI
+158 VHADKIGYAQGFSI
-172 YDQDDSKKAIATCMK
+172 YDQDDSKKAITSCMK
-187 DLDIDAKMLP
+187 DLNIDTKSMPPKA
-197 VKTVQYMISRAKDRM
+197 VQNHISRAKDRM
-212 ITPDAFLLEAG
+212 ISPADFYAEVG
-223 NDYRLRQIAKI
+223 NDFRLKQIARI
-234 YNAYQNKLRTSNALD
+234 YEAYQARLTASNALD

-256 TVILLRNFADVR
+256 TVLLLRKYPEVR

-294 ALLSGGYGNIMVVG
+294 ALLSGGYQNIMVVG
-308 DDDQSIYKFRGATIE
+308 DDDQSIYRFRGATIE

-334 AKVIRLEQNYRSTQN
+334 ARVIRLEQNYRSTQN

-358 KHNTGR
+358 KNNSSR

-371 DAGEGEKIHLKK
+371 NAGEGEKIHLKK

-398 QKMVSEGKEYRDFA
+398 QKMVSEGKEFRDFA

-435 RIIGGVRFA
+435 RIIGGVRFS
-444 DRKEIKDMVAY
+444 DRKEIKDIVAY
-455 LQLIQNHNDDERLVR
+455 LQLIQNHNDDERLMR
-470 IINEPKRKIGDK
+470 IINEPKRGIGDR
-482 TIDGV
+482 TLEGV
-487 RAIAY
+487 RAIAR
-492 EQGCSMFKVIE
+492 EQASSMFKVIE
-503 NADKYTALGKSAEK
+503 NADKYVALGKSALK

-524 INYLTSLVKEVSLET
+524 INYLTRLVTEVSLET

-554 INAGEVE
+554 IAAGEVE

-575 IEYENKYV
+575 IEYENNYV
-583 DDGSYQSV
+583 DDGSYTSV
-591 LEGFMEETSLVA
+591 LEGFMEETALVA

-609 ESADAVV
+609 ETADAVV

-638 GLFPSVQAITATSA
+638 GIFPSMQSVMASEA
-652 EVEEE
+652 EIEEE
-657 RRLCYVAIT
+657 RRLAYVAIT
-666 RAKRELFIVHTNQRM
+666 RAKRELFIVHANQRM

-688 NPESRFLKE
+688 NPESRFLRE
-697 IPENLIAKEKSP
+697 IPESLIARERSP
-709 YDNSKRPISS
+709 YDKPQKAVNSYMDR
-719 YNDTSFNAR
+719 SFDK
-728 PSYDTLTINAAPKKP
+728 PQYDTLTISAAQRKP
-743 TTMGAKEVLSA
+743 AVSAQKDVLEA

-762 FGEGDVISVK
+762 FGEGDLISVK
-772 RMGADWLYEVIFDKV
+772 RMGADWLYEVVFDKV

-798 LKKI
+798 LKKM

>member
-1 MQDLNNRYLKAK
+1 MQNLGNRYLRAK
-13 RTLFEKAYSEL
+13 RALFERAYSEL

-31 VFSVDGPLLIL
+31 VFTVDGPLLIL

-63 GNAYE
+63 GNAYASE
-68 SDYVPFDISEREVA
+68 YVPFDISEQEVA
-82 DLERAAAL
+82 NLEFAVN
-90 LLTKEEILPLLDRF
+90 LTKEEIIPMLDRF
-104 TSNPCAPWRMLAITF
+104 ATNPCAPWRMLAITF
-119 TNKAAGEIKSRINT
+119 TNKAAGEIRSRINA
-133 QLGDANIAGEIWS
+133 QLEDGRIAGEIWS
-146 GTFHSICLRILR
+146 GTFHSVCLRILR
-158 VHGEKIGYGTGFSI
+158 SHGEKIGYATGFSI
-172 YDQDDSKKAIATCMK
+172 YDADDTKKAITSCMK
-187 DLDIDAKMLP
+187 DLNIDNKTLP
-197 VKTVQYMISRAKDRM
+197 VKSVQTTISRAKDKM
-212 ITPDAFLLEAG
+212 ITPEMFYSEVG
-223 NDYRLRQIAKI
+223 NDYRLKQIGRI
-234 YNAYQNKLRTSNALD
+234 YEAYQNKLKSSNALD

-256 TVILLRNFADVR
+256 TVILLRKFPEVC

-334 AKVIRLEQNYRSTQN
+334 AKIIRLEQNYRSTQN

-358 KHNTGR
+358 KNNTGR

-371 DAGEGEKIHLKK
+371 NAGEGEKIHLKK

-398 QKMVSEGKEYRDFA
+398 QKMVSEGKSFRDFA

-444 DRKEIKDMVAY
+444 DRKEIKDIVAY

-470 IINEPKRKIGDK
+470 IINEPKRKIGDR
-482 TIDGV
+482 TIEGV
-487 RAIAY
+487 RAIAR
-492 EQGCSMFKVIE
+492 EQGCSMFKILE
-503 NADKYTALGKSAEK
+503 NADKYVALSKSADK
-517 LLEFANL
+517 LKEFADL
-524 INYLTSLVKEVSLET
+524 INYLTALVSSVSLET
-539 LINQVMDKSG
+539 LVNQVMDKTG

-554 INAGEVE
+554 IAAGEVE

-575 IEYENKYV
+575 IEYENNYV
-583 DDGSYQSV
+583 DDGSYTSV

-609 ESADAVV
+609 ETADAVV

-638 GLFPSVQAITATSA
+638 GLFPSMQSITATSA

-666 RAKRELFIVHTNQRM
+666 RAKKELFIVHTNQRM

-697 IPENLIAKEKSP
+697 IPEELISKEKSP
-709 YDNSKRPISS
+709 YDKPKKPIYS
-719 YNDTSFNAR
+719 YSDNNYK
-728 PSYDTLTINAAPKKP
+728 PHYDTLTINSKPKYNVS
-743 TTMGAKEVLSA
+743 ASKEVLEA
-754 GDRVFHAT
+754 GDRVYHAT
-762 FGEGDVISVK
+762 FGEGELISVK
-772 RMGADWLYEVIFDKV
+772 RMGADWLYEVIFDRV

-798 LKKI
+798 LKKL

>member
-1 MQDLNNRYLKAK
+1 MTNLHDRYLKAK
-13 RTLFEKAYSEL
+13 RALFEKAYSEL

-31 VFSVDGPLLIL
+31 VFTVDGPLLIL

-63 GNAYE
+63 GNAYASE
-68 SDYVPFDISEREVA
+68 YVPFDIAEPDVA
-82 DLERAAAL
+82 RLESAIN
-90 LLTKEEILPLLDRF
+90 LTKEEIIPLLNQF
-104 TSNPCAPWRMLAITF
+104 AQNPCAPWRMLAITF
-119 TNKAAGEIKSRINT
+119 TNKAAGEIRSRINA
-133 QLGDANIAGEIWS
+133 QLGESDIANEIWS

-158 VHGEKIGYGTGFSI
+158 VHADKIGYHTGFSI
-172 YDQDDSKKAIATCMK
+172 YDQDDSKKAITACMK
-187 DLDIDAKMLP
+187 DLNIDVKMLP
-197 VKTVQYMISRAKDRM
+197 VKSVQNTISRAKDKM
-212 ITPDAFLLEAG
+212 ITPEAFYAEVG
-223 NDYRLRQIAKI
+223 NDYRLKQIGRI
-234 YNAYQNKLRTSNALD
+234 YEAYQKKLKSSNALD

-256 TVILLRNFADVR
+256 TVILLRKFPEVR

-294 ALLSGGYGNIMVVG
+294 ALLSGGHGNIMVVG
-308 DDDQSIYKFRGATIE
+308 DDDQSIYRFRGATIE
-323 NILNFDKTFPS
+323 NILNFDKTFPK
-334 AKVIRLEQNYRSTQN
+334 AKIIRLEQNYRSTQN

-358 KHNTGR
+358 RNNTGR

-371 DAGEGEKIHLKK
+371 NAGEGEKIHLKK
-383 VFDHNEEARYIADKI
+383 VFDHNEEARYISDKI
-398 QKMVSEGKEYRDFA
+398 QKMVSDGKEYRDFA

-444 DRKEIKDMVAY
+444 DRKEIKDIVAY

-482 TIDGV
+482 TLDGV

-492 EQGCSMFKVIE
+492 EENCSMFKIIE
-503 NADKYTALGKSAEK
+503 NADKYLALSKSADK
-517 LLEFANL
+517 LLEFAAL
-524 INYLTSLVKEVSLET
+524 INYLTALVGETTLEAF
-539 LINQVMDKSG
+539 INQVMDKSG

-554 INAGEVE
+554 INAGEIE

-575 IEYENKYV
+575 IEYESKYV
-583 DDGSYQSV
+583 DDGSYTSV

-638 GLFPSVQAITATSA
+638 GLFPSMQSITATSA

-666 RAKRELFIVHTNQRM
+666 RAKKELFIVHTNQRM

-697 IPENLIAKEKSP
+697 IPSELIQREKSP
-709 YDNSKRPISS
+709 YDKPKTPINPYGDNSSRPV
-719 YNDTSFNAR
+719 
-728 PSYDTLTINAAPKKP
+728 YDTLTINAVPKKP
-743 TTMGAKEVLSA
+743 AQAQATSTLEA

-762 FGEGDVISVK
+762 FGEGDLISVK
-772 RMGADWLYEVIFDKV
+772 KMGADWLYEVVFDKV

-798 LKKI
+798 LKKL

>member
-1 MQDLNNRYLKAK
+1 MTNLGDRYIRAK
-13 RTLFEKAYSEL
+13 RALFNRAYAEL
-24 NAEQRKA
+24 NEMQRKA
-31 VFSVDGPLLIL
+31 VFCVDGPLLIL

-68 SDYVPFDISEREVA
+68 SEYVPYDVTEDEVA
-82 DLERAAAL
+82 ALEDAIHL
-90 LLTKEEILPLLDRF
+90 SKEEILPLLDRF
-104 TSNPCAPWRMLAITF
+104 AQNPCAPWRMLAITF
-119 TNKAAGEIKSRINT
+119 TNKAAGEIKSRINA
-133 QLGDANIAGEIWS
+133 QLGNTDLANEIWS

-158 VHGEKIGYGTGFSI
+158 VHADKIGYAQGFSI
-172 YDQDDSKKAIATCMK
+172 YDQDDSKKAITSCMK
-187 DLDIDAKMLP
+187 DLNIDTKSMTPKA
-197 VKTVQYMISRAKDRM
+197 VQNHISRAKDRM
-212 ITPDAFLLEAG
+212 ISPADFYAEVG
-223 NDYRLRQIAKI
+223 NDFRLKQIARI
-234 YNAYQNKLRTSNALD
+234 YEAYQARLAASNALD

-256 TVILLRNFADVR
+256 TVLLLRKYPEVR

-294 ALLSGGYGNIMVVG
+294 ALLSGGYQNIMVVG
-308 DDDQSIYKFRGATIE
+308 DDDQSIYRFRGATIE
-323 NILNFDKTFPS
+323 NILNFDKTFPT
-334 AKVIRLEQNYRSTQN
+334 AKIIRLEQNYRSTQN

-358 KHNTGR
+358 KNNSSR

-371 DAGEGEKIHLKK
+371 NAGEGEKLHLKK

-398 QKMVSEGKEYRDFA
+398 QKMVSEGKEFRDFA

-435 RIIGGVRFA
+435 RIIGGVRFS
-444 DRKEIKDMVAY
+444 DRKEIKDIVAY
-455 LQLIQNHNDDERLVR
+455 LQLIQNHNDDERLMR
-470 IINEPKRKIGDK
+470 IINEPKRGIGDR
-482 TIDGV
+482 TLEGV
-487 RAIAY
+487 RAIAR

-503 NADKYTALGKSAEK
+503 NADKYVALGKSALK

-524 INYLTSLVKEVSLET
+524 INYLTRLVTEVSLET

-554 INAGEVE
+554 IAAGEVE

-575 IEYENKYV
+575 IEYENNYV
-583 DDGSYQSV
+583 DDGSYTSV
-591 LEGFMEETSLVA
+591 LEGFMEETALVA

-609 ESADAVV
+609 ETADAVV
-616 LMTAHSAKGLEFP
+616 LMTVHSAKGLEFP

-638 GLFPSVQAITATSA
+638 GLFPSMQSVMASEA
-652 EVEEE
+652 EIEEE
-657 RRLCYVAIT
+657 RRLAYVAIT
-666 RAKRELFIVHTNQRM
+666 RAKRELFIVHANQRM

-688 NPESRFLKE
+688 NPESRFLRE
-697 IPENLIAKEKSP
+697 IPESLIARERSP
-709 YDNSKRPISS
+709 YDKPKTVSS
-719 YNDTSFNAR
+719 YMDRSFDK
-728 PSYDTLTINAAPKKP
+728 PQYDTLTISAVQRKP
-743 TTMGAKEVLSA
+743 AVSAQKDVLEA

-762 FGEGDVISVK
+762 FGEGDLISVK
-772 RMGADWLYEVIFDKV
+772 RMGADWLYEVVFEKV
-787 GTKKLMATYAK
+787 GTKKLMANYAK

>member
-1 MQDLNNRYLKAK
+1 MQNLHDRYLAAK
-13 RTLFEKAYSEL
+13 RALFDKAYSDL
-24 NAEQRKA
+24 NEMQRKS
-31 VFSVDGPLLIL
+31 VFAVDGPLLIL

-63 GNAYE
+63 GNAYA
-68 SDYVPFDISEREVA
+68 SNYVPFDIDEQRVEA
-82 DLERAAAL
+82 LEGAQSL
-90 LLTKEEILPLLDRF
+90 PKEQLPAVLEQF
-104 TSNPCAPWRMLAITF
+104 TANPCAPWRMLAITF
-119 TNKAAGEIKSRINT
+119 TNKAAGEIRSRINA
-133 QLGDANIAGEIWS
+133 QLGDSDIANEIWS

-158 VHGEKIGYGTGFSI
+158 VHGDKIGYASGFSI

-187 DLDIDAKMLP
+187 DLDIDVKMLP
-197 VKTVQYMISRAKDRM
+197 VKSVQNTISRAKDKM
-212 ITPDAFLLEAG
+212 ITPDIFYSEAG
-223 NDYRLRQIAKI
+223 NDYRLKQIGRI
-234 YNAYQNKLRTSNALD
+234 YEAYQNKLRASNALD

-256 TVILLRNFADVR
+256 TVILLRKFSDVR

-294 ALLSGGYGNIMVVG
+294 ALLSGGNGNIMVVG

-323 NILNFDKTFPS
+323 NILNFDKTFPN
-334 AKVIRLEQNYRSTQN
+334 AKIIRLEQNYRSTQN

-358 KHNTGR
+358 RNNTGR

-371 DAGEGEKIHLKK
+371 NAGEGEKLHLKK

-398 QKMVSEGKEYRDFA
+398 QKMVSEGKQYRDFA

-444 DRKEIKDMVAY
+444 DRKEIKDIVAY

-482 TIDGV
+482 TLEGV
-487 RAIAY
+487 RAIAR

-503 NADKYTALGKSAEK
+503 NADQYVALAKTADK
-517 LLEFANL
+517 LLEFAAL
-524 INYLTSLVKEVSLET
+524 INYLTSLVGKMTLEAF
-539 LINQVMDKSG
+539 INQVMDRSG

-554 INAGEVE
+554 INAGETE
-561 RDRLENLEE
+561 RDRLDNLEE

-575 IEYENKYV
+575 IEYESKYI
-583 DDGSYQSV
+583 DDDSYTSV

-609 ESADAVV
+609 ETADAVV

-638 GLFPSVQAITATSA
+638 GLFPSMQSITSTNA
-652 EVEEE
+652 EIEEE
-657 RRLCYVAIT
+657 RRLAYVAIT
-666 RAKRELFIVHTNQRM
+666 RAKKELFIVHTNQRM

-697 IPENLIAKEKSP
+697 IPEELIAKERSP
-709 YDNSKRPISS
+709 YDKPKKPVYS
-719 YNDTSFNAR
+719 YSETSFEHPR
-728 PSYDTLTINAAPKKP
+728 YDTLTINSIPKKP
-743 TTMGAKEVLSA
+743 SAASAKEVLEA

-772 RMGADWLYEVIFDKV
+772 KMGADWLYEVIFDKV

>member
-1 MQDLNNRYLKAK
+1 MTNLGDRYIRAK
-13 RTLFEKAYSEL
+13 RALFNKAYSEL
-24 NAEQRKA
+24 NDMQRKA

-63 GNAYE
+63 GNAYASE
-68 SDYVPFDISEREVA
+68 YVPYDVTEQEIAR
-82 DLERAAAL
+82 LEAAINL
-90 LLTKEEILPLLDRF
+90 SKEEILPLLDVF
-104 TSNPCAPWRMLAITF
+104 ATNPCAPWRMLAITF
-119 TNKAAGEIKSRINT
+119 TNKAAGEIKSRINA
-133 QLGDANIAGEIWS
+133 QLGNSDIANEIWS

-158 VHGEKIGYGTGFSI
+158 VHADKIGYAQGFSI
-172 YDQDDSKKAIATCMK
+172 YDQDDSKKAITSCMK
-187 DLDIDAKMLP
+187 DLNIDTKSMTPKA
-197 VKTVQYMISRAKDRM
+197 VQSHISRAKDRM
-212 ITPDAFLLEAG
+212 IGPADFYAEAG
-223 NDYRLRQIAKI
+223 NDFRLKQIARI
-234 YNAYQNKLRTSNALD
+234 YEAYQARLVASNALD

-256 TVILLRNFADVR
+256 TVILLRKYPEVR

-294 ALLSGGYGNIMVVG
+294 ALLSGGYQNIMVVG
-308 DDDQSIYKFRGATIE
+308 DDDQSIYRFRGATIE
-323 NILNFDKTFPS
+323 NILNFDKTFPT
-334 AKVIRLEQNYRSTQN
+334 AKIIRLEQNYRSTQN

-358 KHNTGR
+358 KNNSSR

-371 DAGEGEKIHLKK
+371 NAGEGEKLHLKK

-398 QKMVSEGKEYRDFA
+398 QKMVSEGKEFRDFA

-435 RIIGGVRFA
+435 RIIGGVRFS
-444 DRKEIKDMVAY
+444 DRKEIKDIVAY

-482 TIDGV
+482 TLEGI
-487 RAIAY
+487 RAIAR
-492 EQGCSMFKVIE
+492 EQGSSMFRVIE
-503 NADKYTALGKSAEK
+503 NADKYTALGKASEK

-524 INYLTSLVKEVSLET
+524 INYLTRLVSEVSLET

-554 INAGEVE
+554 IDAGEVE

-575 IEYENKYV
+575 IEYENNYS
-583 DDGSYQSV
+583 DDGSYTSV
-591 LEGFMEETSLVA
+591 LEGFMEETALVA

-638 GLFPSVQAITATSA
+638 GLFPSMQSVMASEA
-652 EVEEE
+652 EIEEE
-657 RRLCYVAIT
+657 RRLAYVAIT
-666 RAKRELFIVHTNQRM
+666 RAKRELFIVHANQRM

-688 NPESRFLKE
+688 NPESRFLRE
-697 IPENLIAKEKSP
+697 IPESLIAREKSP
-709 YDNSKRPISS
+709 YDKQKTVSS
-719 YNDTSFNAR
+719 YMDRSFDK
-728 PSYDTLTINAAPKKP
+728 PQYDTLTISAVQRKP
-743 TTMGAKEVLSA
+743 AVSAQKDVLEA

-762 FGEGDVISVK
+762 FGEGDLISVK
-772 RMGADWLYEVIFDKV
+772 RMGADWLYEVVFDKV

>member
-1 MQDLNNRYLKAK
+1 MTNLHDRYLKAK
-13 RTLFEKAYSEL
+13 RALFEKAYSEL
-24 NAEQRKA
+24 NTEQRKA
-31 VFSVDGPLLIL
+31 VFTVDGPLLIL

-57 AFIIKY
+57 AFIIKH
-63 GNAYE
+63 GNAYASE
-68 SDYVPFDISEREVA
+68 YVPFDIAEPDVA
-82 DLERAAAL
+82 RLESAIN
-90 LLTKEEILPLLDRF
+90 LTKEEIIPILKQF
-104 TSNPCAPWRMLAITF
+104 AQSPCAPWRMLAITF
-119 TNKAAGEIKSRINT
+119 TNKAAGEIRSRINA
-133 QLGDANIAGEIWS
+133 QLGESDIANEIWS

-158 VHGEKIGYGTGFSI
+158 VHADKIGYHTGFSI

-187 DLDIDAKMLP
+187 DLDIDVKMLP
-197 VKTVQYMISRAKDRM
+197 VKSVQNTISRAKDKM
-212 ITPDAFLLEAG
+212 ITPEAFYSEVG
-223 NDYRLRQIAKI
+223 NDYRLKQIGRI
-234 YNAYQNKLRTSNALD
+234 YEAYQNKLKTSNALD

-256 TVILLRNFADVR
+256 TVILLRKFPEVR

-294 ALLSGGYGNIMVVG
+294 ALLSGGHGNIMVVG
-308 DDDQSIYKFRGATIE
+308 DDDQSIYRFRGATIE

-334 AKVIRLEQNYRSTQN
+334 AKIIRLEQNYRSTQN

-358 KHNTGR
+358 RNNTGR

-371 DAGEGEKIHLKK
+371 NAGEGEKIHLKK
-383 VFDHNEEARYIADKI
+383 VFDHNEEARYITDKI
-398 QKMVSEGKEYRDFA
+398 QKMVSDGKEYRDFA

-444 DRKEIKDMVAY
+444 DRKEIKDIVAY

-482 TIDGV
+482 TLDGV
-487 RAIAY
+487 RAIAL
-492 EQGCSMFKVIE
+492 EEGCSMFKIIE
-503 NADKYTALGKSAEK
+503 NADKYVALSKSADK
-517 LLEFANL
+517 LLEFAAL
-524 INYLTSLVKEVSLET
+524 INYLTHLVSETTLEA

-575 IEYENKYV
+575 IEYEKNYV
-583 DDGSYQSV
+583 DDGSYTSV

-638 GLFPSVQAITATSA
+638 GLFPSMQSITSTSA

-666 RAKRELFIVHTNQRM
+666 RAKRELFIIHTNQRM

-697 IPENLIAKEKSP
+697 IPENLIEREKSP
-709 YDNSKRPISS
+709 YDKAPKSVYSYGESS
-719 YNDTSFNAR
+719 YK
-728 PSYDTLTINAAPKKP
+728 PVYDTLTINSIPKKP
-743 TTMGAKEVLSA
+743 AQAQVSSTFEV

-762 FGEGDVISVK
+762 FGEGDLISVK
-772 RMGADWLYEVIFDKV
+772 KMGADWLYEVVFDKV

-798 LKKI
+798 LKKM

>member
-1 MQDLNNRYLKAK
+1 MTNLGDRYIRAK
-13 RTLFEKAYSEL
+13 RALFNRAYAEL
-24 NAEQRKA
+24 NEMQRKA
-31 VFSVDGPLLIL
+31 VFCVDGPLLIL

-68 SDYVPFDISEREVA
+68 SEYVPYDVTEDEVA
-82 DLERAAAL
+82 ALEDAIHL
-90 LLTKEEILPLLDRF
+90 SKEEILPLLDRF
-104 TSNPCAPWRMLAITF
+104 AQNPCAPWRMLAITF
-119 TNKAAGEIKSRINT
+119 TNKAAGEIKSRINA
-133 QLGDANIAGEIWS
+133 QLGNTDLANEIWS

-158 VHGEKIGYGTGFSI
+158 VHADKIGYAQGFSI
-172 YDQDDSKKAIATCMK
+172 YDQDDSKRAITSCMK
-187 DLDIDAKMLP
+187 DLNIDTKSMTPKA
-197 VKTVQYMISRAKDRM
+197 VQNHISRAKDRM
-212 ITPDAFLLEAG
+212 ISPADFYAEVG
-223 NDYRLRQIAKI
+223 NDFRLKQIARI
-234 YNAYQNKLRTSNALD
+234 YEAYQARLAASNALD

-256 TVILLRNFADVR
+256 TVLLLRKYPEVR

-294 ALLSGGYGNIMVVG
+294 ALLSGGYQNIMVVG
-308 DDDQSIYKFRGATIE
+308 DDDQSIYRFRGATIE
-323 NILNFDKTFPS
+323 NILNFDKTFPT
-334 AKVIRLEQNYRSTQN
+334 AKIIRLEQNYRSTQN

-358 KHNTGR
+358 KNNSSR

-371 DAGEGEKIHLKK
+371 NAGEGEKLHLKK

-398 QKMVSEGKEYRDFA
+398 QKMVSEGKEFRDFA

-435 RIIGGVRFA
+435 RIIGGVRFS
-444 DRKEIKDMVAY
+444 DRKEIKDIVAY
-455 LQLIQNHNDDERLVR
+455 LQLIQNHNDDERLMR
-470 IINEPKRKIGDK
+470 IINEPKRGIGDR
-482 TIDGV
+482 TLEGV
-487 RAIAY
+487 RAIAR

-503 NADKYTALGKSAEK
+503 NADKYVALGKSALK

-524 INYLTSLVKEVSLET
+524 INYLTRLVTEVSLET

-554 INAGEVE
+554 IAAGEVE

-575 IEYENKYV
+575 IEYENNYV
-583 DDGSYQSV
+583 DDGSYTSV
-591 LEGFMEETSLVA
+591 LEGFMEETALVA

-609 ESADAVV
+609 ETADAVV

-638 GLFPSVQAITATSA
+638 GLFPSMQSVMASEA
-652 EVEEE
+652 EIEEE
-657 RRLCYVAIT
+657 RRLAYVAIT
-666 RAKRELFIVHTNQRM
+666 RAKRELFIVHANQRM

-688 NPESRFLKE
+688 NPESRFLRE
-697 IPENLIAKEKSP
+697 IPESLIARERSP
-709 YDNSKRPISS
+709 YDKPKTVSS
-719 YNDTSFNAR
+719 YMDRSFDK
-728 PSYDTLTINAAPKKP
+728 PQYDTLTISAVQRKP
-743 TTMGAKEVLSA
+743 AVSAQKDVLEA

-762 FGEGDVISVK
+762 FGEGDLISVK
-772 RMGADWLYEVIFDKV
+772 RMGADWLYEVVFDKV

>member
-1 MQDLNNRYLKAK
+1 MTNLGDRYIRAK
-13 RTLFEKAYSEL
+13 RALFNKAYAEL
-24 NAEQRKA
+24 NDMQRKA

-63 GNAYE
+63 GNAYASE
-68 SDYVPFDISEREVA
+68 YVPYDVTEGEVA
-82 DLERAAAL
+82 TLEDAIHL
-90 LLTKEEILPLLDRF
+90 SKEEILPLLDRF
-104 TSNPCAPWRMLAITF
+104 AQNPCAPWRMLAITF
-119 TNKAAGEIKSRINT
+119 TNKAAGEIKSRINA
-133 QLGDANIAGEIWS
+133 QLGNTDLANEIWS

-158 VHGEKIGYGTGFSI
+158 VHADKIGYAQGFSI
-172 YDQDDSKKAIATCMK
+172 YDQDDSKKAITSCMK
-187 DLDIDAKMLP
+187 DLNIDTKSMTPKA
-197 VKTVQYMISRAKDRM
+197 VQNHISRAKDRM
-212 ITPDAFLLEAG
+212 ISPADFYAEVG
-223 NDYRLRQIAKI
+223 NDFRLKQIARI
-234 YNAYQNKLRTSNALD
+234 YEAYQARLTASNALD

-256 TVILLRNFADVR
+256 TVLLLRKYPEVR

-294 ALLSGGYGNIMVVG
+294 ALLSGGYQNIMVVG
-308 DDDQSIYKFRGATIE
+308 DDDQSIYRFRGATIE

-358 KHNTGR
+358 KNNSSR

-371 DAGEGEKIHLKK
+371 NAGEGEKLHLKK

-398 QKMVSEGKEYRDFA
+398 QKMVNEGKEFRDFA

-435 RIIGGVRFA
+435 RIIGGVRFS
-444 DRKEIKDMVAY
+444 DRKEIKDIVAY
-455 LQLIQNHNDDERLVR
+455 LQLIQNHNDDERLMR
-470 IINEPKRKIGDK
+470 IINEPKRGIGDR
-482 TIDGV
+482 TLEGV
-487 RAIAY
+487 RAIAR

-503 NADKYTALGKSAEK
+503 NADKYVALGKSAVK

-524 INYLTSLVKEVSLET
+524 INYLTRLVTEVSLET

-549 YRQML
+549 YRQVL
-554 INAGEVE
+554 IAAGEVE

-575 IEYENKYV
+575 IEYENNYV
-583 DDGSYQSV
+583 DDGSYTSV
-591 LEGFMEETSLVA
+591 LEGFMEETALVA

-609 ESADAVV
+609 ETADAVV

-638 GLFPSVQAITATSA
+638 GLFPSMQSVMASEA
-652 EVEEE
+652 EIEEE
-657 RRLCYVAIT
+657 RRLAYVAIT
-666 RAKRELFIVHTNQRM
+666 RAKRELFIVHANQRM

-688 NPESRFLKE
+688 NPESRFLRE
-697 IPENLIAKEKSP
+697 IPESLIARERSP
-709 YDNSKRPISS
+709 YDKPQKAVNSYMDR
-719 YNDTSFNAR
+719 SFDK
-728 PSYDTLTINAAPKKP
+728 PQYDTLTISAVQRKP
-743 TTMGAKEVLSA
+743 AVSAQKDVLEA

-762 FGEGDVISVK
+762 FGEGDLISVK
-772 RMGADWLYEVIFDKV
+772 RMGADWLYEVVFDKV

>member
-1 MQDLNNRYLKAK
+1 MTNLHDRYLRAK
-13 RTLFEKAYSEL
+13 RALFEKAYSEL
-24 NAEQRKA
+24 NPEQRRA

-63 GNAYE
+63 GNAYT
-68 SDYVPFDISEREVA
+68 SDYVPFDVA
-82 DLERAAAL
+82 EPDVARLENAIN
-90 LLTKEEILPLLDRF
+90 LTKDEILPLLDKF
-104 TSNPCAPWRMLAITF
+104 AQSPCAPWRMLAITF

-133 QLGDANIAGEIWS
+133 QLGNSDIANEIWS

-158 VHGEKIGYGTGFSI
+158 VHGDKIGYAQGFSI

-187 DLDIDAKMLP
+187 ELDIDVKMLP
-197 VKTVQYMISRAKDRM
+197 IKSVQHMISRSKDRM
-212 ITPDAFLLEAG
+212 IDPDAFLLEAG
-223 NDYRLRQIAKI
+223 NDYRMRQIAKI
-234 YNAYQNKLRTSNALD
+234 YKAYQNKLRTSNALD

-256 TVILLRNFADVR
+256 TVILLRNFAEVR

-294 ALLSGGYGNIMVVG
+294 ALLSGGFGNIMVVG
-308 DDDQSIYKFRGATIE
+308 DDDQSIYRFRGATIE

-358 KHNTGR
+358 SHNTGR

-398 QKMVSEGKEYRDFA
+398 QKMVSDGKEFRDFA

-444 DRKEIKDMVAY
+444 DRKEIKDIVAY

-482 TIDGV
+482 TLDGV
-487 RAIAY
+487 RAIAR
-492 EQGCSMFKVIE
+492 EEGCSMFKIIE
-503 NADKYTALGKSAEK
+503 SADKYTALGKSAEK
-517 LLEFANL
+517 LVEFANL
-524 INYLTSLVKEVSLET
+524 INYLTALVNEVSLET

-583 DDGSYQSV
+583 DDGSYKSV

-609 ESADAVV
+609 ETADAVV

-638 GLFPSVQAITATSA
+638 GLFPSMQSITATSA

-666 RAKRELFIVHTNQRM
+666 RAKKELFIVHTNQRM

-697 IPENLIAKEKSP
+697 IPEELIAKEKSP
-709 YDNSKRPISS
+709 YDKGSKPLYS
-719 YNDTSFNAR
+719 YQDTSFNAR
-728 PSYDTLTINAAPKKP
+728 PSYDTLTISSAPKKVASA
-743 TTMGAKEVLSA
+743 TKEVLEA
-754 GDRVFHAT
+754 GDRVYHAT
-762 FGEGDVISVK
+762 FGEGDLISVK

>member
-1 MQDLNNRYLKAK
+1 MQNLNDRYLSAK
-13 RTLFEKAYSEL
+13 RALFDKAYSEL
-24 NAEQRKA
+24 NSEQRRA
-31 VFSVDGPLLIL
+31 VFTVDGPLLIL

-63 GNAYE
+63 GNAYY
-68 SDYVPFDISEREVA
+68 SDDVPFDISEQKVES
-82 DLERAAAL
+82 LERAAEL
-90 LLTKEEILPLLDRF
+90 PKEAIIDILPEF
-104 TSNPCAPWRMLAITF
+104 AQSPCAPWRMLAITF
-119 TNKAAGEIKSRINT
+119 TNKAAGEIKHRIAA
-133 QLGDANIAGEIWS
+133 QLGDDGISSEIWS

-158 VHGEKIGYGTGFSI
+158 VYGDRLGYAKGFSI
-172 YDQDDSKKAIATCMK
+172 YDTDDTKKAITACMK
-187 DLDIDAKMLP
+187 DLNIDNKALP
-197 VKTVQYMISRAKDRM
+197 VKSVQNTISRAKDRM
-212 ITPDAFLLEAG
+212 ITPEAFYAEVG
-223 NDYRLRQIAKI
+223 NDYRLKQIGRI
-234 YNAYQNKLRTSNALD
+234 YEAYQKRLAASNALD

-256 TVILLRNFADVR
+256 TVILLRKHEDVR
-268 EYYQNRFRYV
+268 EHYQNRFKYV

-294 ALLSGGYGNIMVVG
+294 ALLSGRYENIMVVG

-323 NILNFDKTFPS
+323 NILNFDKTFP
-334 AKVIRLEQNYRSTQN
+334 KTKIIRLEQNYRSTQN

-358 KHNTGR
+358 AHNAGR

-371 DAGEGEKIHLKK
+371 NAGEGERIHLKK

-398 QKMVSEGKEYRDFA
+398 SAMVQKGASFKDFA

-444 DRKEIKDMVAY
+444 DRKEIKDIVAY

-482 TIDGV
+482 TIEGV
-487 RAIAY
+487 RAIAR
-492 EQGCSMFKVIE
+492 EQGCSMFRVLE
-503 NADKYTALGKSAEK
+503 EADKYVALSKSAK
-517 LLEFANL
+517 GLMEFAGL
-524 INYLTSLVKEVSLET
+524 INYFTSLVKEVSLEA
-539 LINQVMDKSG
+539 LINTVMDRSG

-554 INAGEVE
+554 INAGETE

-575 IEYENKYV
+575 IEYQENYV
-583 DDGSYQSV
+583 DDGSYDSV
-591 LEGFMEETSLVA
+591 LEGFMEETTLVA

-609 ESADAVV
+609 ETADAVV

-638 GLFPSVQAITATSA
+638 GLFPSMQSVMASDA
-652 EVEEE
+652 EIEEE
-657 RRLCYVAIT
+657 RRLAYVAIT
-666 RAKRELFIVHTNQRM
+666 RAKKELFIVHAQQRM

-688 NPESRFLKE
+688 NPVSRFLKE
-697 IPENLIAKEKSP
+697 IPESLINAERSP
-709 YDNSKRPISS
+709 YDK
-719 YNDTSFNAR
+719 
-728 PSYDTLTINAAPKKP
+728 PKKP
-743 TTMGAKEVLSA
+743 LYSYSNTYNRPIHDTISVAPMAKRPAAVSASDDVLEV

-762 FGEGDVISVK
+762 FGEGDIISVK

-787 GTKKLMATYAK
+787 GTKKLMKTYAK

>member
-1 MQDLNNRYLKAK
+1 M
-13 RTLFEKAYSEL
+13 
-24 NAEQRKA
+24 QRKA
-31 VFSVDGPLLIL
+31 VFCVDGPLLIL

-63 GNAYE
+63 GNAYASE
-68 SDYVPFDISEREVA
+68 YVPADVTEGEVA
-82 DLERAAAL
+82 ALEDAIHL
-90 LLTKEEILPLLDRF
+90 SKEEILPLLDRF
-104 TSNPCAPWRMLAITF
+104 AQNPCAPWRMLAITF
-119 TNKAAGEIKSRINT
+119 TNKAAGEIKSRINA
-133 QLGDANIAGEIWS
+133 QLGNTDLANEIWS

-158 VHGEKIGYGTGFSI
+158 VHADKIGYAQGFSI
-172 YDQDDSKKAIATCMK
+172 YDQDDSKKAITSCMK
-187 DLDIDAKMLP
+187 DLNIDTKSMTPKA
-197 VKTVQYMISRAKDRM
+197 VQNHISRAKDRM
-212 ITPDAFLLEAG
+212 ISPADFYAEVG
-223 NDYRLRQIAKI
+223 NDFRLKQIARI
-234 YNAYQNKLRTSNALD
+234 YEAYQARLAASNALD

-256 TVILLRNFADVR
+256 TVLLLRKYPEVR

-294 ALLSGGYGNIMVVG
+294 ALLSGGYQNIMVVG
-308 DDDQSIYKFRGATIE
+308 DDDQSIYRFRGATIE

-358 KHNTGR
+358 KNNSSR

-371 DAGEGEKIHLKK
+371 NAGEGEKLHLKK

-398 QKMVSEGKEYRDFA
+398 QKMVSEGKEFRDFA

-435 RIIGGVRFA
+435 RIIGGVRFS
-444 DRKEIKDMVAY
+444 DRKEIKDIVAY
-455 LQLIQNHNDDERLVR
+455 LQLIQNHNDDERLMR
-470 IINEPKRKIGDK
+470 IINEPKRGIGDR
-482 TIDGV
+482 TLEGV
-487 RAIAY
+487 RAIAR

-503 NADKYTALGKSAEK
+503 NADKYVALGKSALK

-524 INYLTSLVKEVSLET
+524 INYLTRLVTEVSLET

-554 INAGEVE
+554 IAAGEVE

-575 IEYENKYV
+575 IEYENNYV
-583 DDGSYQSV
+583 DDGSYTSV
-591 LEGFMEETSLVA
+591 LEGFMEETALVA

-609 ESADAVV
+609 ETADAVV
-616 LMTAHSAKGLEFP
+616 LMTVHSAKGLEFP

-638 GLFPSVQAITATSA
+638 GLFPSMQSVMASEA
-652 EVEEE
+652 EIEEE
-657 RRLCYVAIT
+657 RRLAYVAIT
-666 RAKRELFIVHTNQRM
+666 RAKRELFIVHANQRM

-688 NPESRFLKE
+688 NPESRFLRE
-697 IPENLIAKEKSP
+697 IPESLIARERSP
-709 YDNSKRPISS
+709 YDKPKTVSS
-719 YNDTSFNAR
+719 YMDRSFDK
-728 PSYDTLTINAAPKKP
+728 PQYDTLTISAVQRKP
-743 TTMGAKEVLSA
+743 AVSAQKDVLEA

-762 FGEGDVISVK
+762 FGEGDLISVK
-772 RMGADWLYEVIFDKV
+772 RMGADWLYEVVFDKV

>member
-1 MQDLNNRYLKAK
+1 MQNLGDRYLRAK
-13 RTLFEKAYSEL
+13 RVLFNKAYSEL

-68 SDYVPFDISEREVA
+68 SEYVPFDVSEQDVA
-82 DLERAAAL
+82 RLEEAAN
-90 LLTKEEILPLLDRF
+90 LTKEEILPILDRF
-104 TSNPCAPWRMLAITF
+104 ATNPCAPWRMLAITF
-119 TNKAAGEIKSRINT
+119 TNKAAGEIRSRINN
-133 QLGDANIAGEIWS
+133 QLGDTQIASEIWS
-146 GTFHSICLRILR
+146 GTFHSVCLRILR
-158 VHGEKIGYGTGFSI
+158 SHGEKIGYASGFSI
-172 YDQDDSKKAIATCMK
+172 YDADDTKKAITSCMK
-187 DLDIDAKMLP
+187 DLDIDTKSLP
-197 VKTVQYMISRAKDRM
+197 VKSVQFTISRAKDKM
-212 ITPDAFLLEAG
+212 ITPEMFYSDVG
-223 NDYRLRQIAKI
+223 NDYRLKQIGRI
-234 YNAYQNKLRTSNALD
+234 YEAYQNKLTSSNALD

-256 TVILLRNFADVR
+256 TVILLRKFPEVR

-334 AKVIRLEQNYRSTQN
+334 AKIIRLEQNYRSTQN

-358 KHNTGR
+358 KNNTGR

-371 DAGEGEKIHLKK
+371 NAGEGEKIHLKK

-398 QKMVSEGKEYRDFA
+398 EKMVSDGKQFRDFA

-444 DRKEIKDMVAY
+444 DRKEIKDIVAY

-487 RAIAY
+487 RAIAR
-492 EQGCSMFKVIE
+492 EQGCSMFKILE
-503 NADKYTALGKSAEK
+503 NADKYVALSKSADK
-517 LLEFANL
+517 LKEFAEL
-524 INYLTSLVKEVSLET
+524 INYLSAIVSSVSLET
-539 LINQVMDKSG
+539 LINQVMDKTG

-554 INAGEVE
+554 IAGGEAE

-575 IEYENKYV
+575 IEYENNYV
-583 DDGSYQSV
+583 DDGSYTSV

-609 ESADAVV
+609 ETADAVV

-638 GLFPSVQAITATSA
+638 GLFPSMQSITSTSA

-666 RAKRELFIVHTNQRM
+666 RAKKELFIVHTNQRM

-697 IPENLIAKEKSP
+697 IPEQLIERERSP
-709 YDNSKRPISS
+709 YDKPKKPVYS
-719 YNDTSFNAR
+719 YSDNNYK
-728 PSYDTLTINAAPKKP
+728 PVYDTLTINAKPKASINA
-743 TTMGAKEVLSA
+743 GAQVLEA
-754 GDRVFHAT
+754 GDRVYHAT
-762 FGEGDVISVK
+762 FGEGDIISAK
-772 RMGADWLYEVIFDKV
+772 KMGADWLYEVVFDKV
-787 GTKKLMATYAK
+787 GTKKLMGTYAK
-798 LKKI
+798 LKKM

>member
-1 MQDLNNRYLKAK
+1 MQNLQNRYLSAK
-13 RTLFEKAYSEL
+13 RALFEKAYGEL
-24 NAEQRKA
+24 NNEQRRA
-31 VFSVDGPLLIL
+31 VFTVDGPLLVL

-63 GNAYE
+63 GNAYY
-68 SDYVPFDISEREVA
+68 SDYVPFDISEEKVERF
-82 DLERAAAL
+82 ERAAEL
-90 LLTKEEILPLLDRF
+90 PKEMIFDILPEF
-104 TSNPCAPWRMLAITF
+104 IQSPCAPWRMLAITF
-119 TNKAAGEIKSRINT
+119 TNKAAGEIKHRIVT
-133 QLGDANIAGEIWS
+133 QLGDDSISSEIWS
-146 GTFHSICLRILR
+146 GTFHSVCLRILR
-158 VHGEKIGYGTGFSI
+158 AHGDKLGYASGFSI
-172 YDQDDSKKAIATCMK
+172 YDTDDTKKAITACMK
-187 DLDIDAKMLP
+187 DLNIDTKALP
-197 VKTVQYMISRAKDRM
+197 VKSVQNLISRAKDKM
-212 ITPDAFLLEAG
+212 ISPEAFLAEVG
-223 NDYRLRQIAKI
+223 NDYRLKQVARI
-234 YNAYQNKLRTSNALD
+234 YDAYQKRLAASNALD

-256 TVILLRNFADVR
+256 TVILLRNHQDVR
-268 EYYQNRFRYV
+268 EYYQNKFRYV

-294 ALLSGGYGNIMVVG
+294 ALLSGGFENIMVVG

-323 NILNFDKTFPS
+323 NILNFDKTFPN
-334 AKVIRLEQNYRSTQN
+334 AKTIRLEQNYRSTQN

-358 KHNTGR
+358 AHNVGR
-364 KGKTLWT
+364 KGKNLWT
-371 DAGEGEKIHLKK
+371 NAGEGEKIHLKK

-398 QKMVSEGKEYRDFA
+398 SSMVQKGASFKDFA

-435 RIIGGVRFA
+435 RIIGGVRFS
-444 DRKEIKDMVAY
+444 DRKEIKDIVAY

-482 TIDGV
+482 TIEGV
-487 RAIAY
+487 RAIAR
-492 EQGCSMFKVIE
+492 EQGISMFRVIE
-503 NADKYTALGKSAEK
+503 NADKYVALAKSAK
-517 LLEFANL
+517 TLTEFASL
-524 INYLTSLVKEVSLET
+524 INYFTSLVKEASLET
-539 LINQVMDKSG
+539 LINTVMDRSG

-554 INAGEVE
+554 IDAGESE

-575 IEYENKYV
+575 IEYQNNFI
-583 DDGSYQSV
+583 DDGSYSSV
-591 LEGFMEETSLVA
+591 LEGFMEETALVA

-638 GLFPSVQAITATSA
+638 GLFPSMQSVMASDA
-652 EVEEE
+652 EIEEE
-657 RRLCYVAIT
+657 RRLAYVAIT
-666 RAKRELFIVHTNQRM
+666 RAKKELFIVHANQRM

-688 NPESRFLKE
+688 NPASRFLKE
-697 IPENLIAKEKSP
+697 IPEELIAVERSP
-709 YDNSKRPISS
+709 YDS
-719 YNDTSFNAR
+719 
-728 PSYDTLTINAAPKKP
+728 PKKP
-743 TTMGAKEVLSA
+743 ICSHSEAYYRPATDNISVGLMAKRPVISNDDVLSV
-754 GDRVFHAT
+754 GDRVFHAN
-762 FGEGDVISVK
+762 FGEGDIISVK
-772 RMGADWLYEVIFDKV
+772 KMGADWLYEVVFDKV
-787 GTKKLMATYAK
+787 GTKKLMKTYAK

>member
-1 MQDLNNRYLKAK
+1 MTNLHDRYLKAK
-13 RTLFEKAYSEL
+13 RALFEKAYGDL
-24 NAEQRKA
+24 NPEQRKA
-31 VFSVDGPLLIL
+31 VFTVNGPLLIL

-68 SDYVPFDISEREVA
+68 SNYVPFDVA
-82 DLERAAAL
+82 EPDVARLENAIN
-90 LLTKEEILPLLDRF
+90 LTREEIVPLLSQF
-104 TSNPCAPWRMLAITF
+104 ASEPCQPWRMLAITF
-119 TNKAAGEIKSRINT
+119 TNKAAGEIRSRINN
-133 QLGDANIAGEIWS
+133 QLGDSNISSDIWS

-158 VHGEKIGYGTGFSI
+158 VHGEKIGYSTGFSI
-172 YDQDDSKKAIATCMK
+172 YDQDDSKKAITTCMK
-187 DLDIDAKMLP
+187 DLDIDVKNLP
-197 VKTVQYMISRAKDRM
+197 VKNVQNTISRAKDKM
-212 ITPDAFLLEAG
+212 ITPEAFLLEAG

-234 YNAYQNKLRTSNALD
+234 YAAYQQKLKASNALD

-256 TVILLRNFADVR
+256 TVILLRNFAEVK

-308 DDDQSIYKFRGATIE
+308 DDDQSIYRFRGATIE

-358 KHNTGR
+358 RNNTGR

-371 DAGEGEKIHLKK
+371 NAGEGEKIHLKK

-398 QKMVSEGKEYRDFA
+398 QRMVSGGKEFRDFA

-444 DRKEIKDMVAY
+444 DRKEIKDIVAY

-482 TIDGV
+482 TLDGV
-487 RAIAY
+487 RAIAR
-492 EQGCSMFKVIE
+492 EKGCSMFKVIE
-503 NADKYTALGKSAEK
+503 NANEYTALGKSSDK
-517 LLEFANL
+517 LLEFAAL
-524 INYLTSLVKEVSLET
+524 INYLTSLVNEMTLEAF
-539 LINQVMDKSG
+539 INQVMDRSG

-575 IEYENKYV
+575 IEYEKNYV
-583 DDGSYQSV
+583 DDGAYTSV

-609 ESADAVV
+609 ETADAVV

-638 GLFPSVQAITATSA
+638 GLFPSMQSITATSA

-666 RAKRELFIVHTNQRM
+666 RAKKELFIVHTNQRM

-697 IPENLIAKEKSP
+697 IPEELIERERSP
-709 YDNSKRPISS
+709 YDKPKKPIYSYSESEYRPV
-719 YNDTSFNAR
+719 
-728 PSYDTLTINAAPKKP
+728 YDTLTINSAPKRP
-743 TTMGAKEVLSA
+743 TPSASGTVLAA

-772 RMGADWLYEVIFDKV
+772 KMGADWLYEVVFDKV

>member
-1 MQDLNNRYLKAK
+1 MTNLGDRYIRAK
-13 RTLFEKAYSEL
+13 RALFNRAYDEL
-24 NAEQRKA
+24 NEMQRKA
-31 VFSVDGPLLIL
+31 VFCVDGPLLIL

-63 GNAYE
+63 GNAYASE
-68 SDYVPFDISEREVA
+68 YVPADVTEGEVTA
-82 DLERAAAL
+82 LEDAIHL
-90 LLTKEEILPLLDRF
+90 SKEEILPLLDRF
-104 TSNPCAPWRMLAITF
+104 AQNPCAPWRMLAITF
-119 TNKAAGEIKSRINT
+119 TNKAAGEIKSRINA
-133 QLGDANIAGEIWS
+133 QLGNTDLANEIWS

-158 VHGEKIGYGTGFSI
+158 VHADKIGYAQGFSI
-172 YDQDDSKKAIATCMK
+172 YDQDDSKKAITSCMK
-187 DLDIDAKMLP
+187 DLNIDTKSMPPKA
-197 VKTVQYMISRAKDRM
+197 VQNHISRAKDRM
-212 ITPDAFLLEAG
+212 ISPADFYAEVG
-223 NDYRLRQIAKI
+223 NDFRLKQIARI
-234 YNAYQNKLRTSNALD
+234 YEAYQARLAASNALD

-256 TVILLRNFADVR
+256 TVLLLRKYPEVR

-294 ALLSGGYGNIMVVG
+294 ALLSGGYQNIMVVG
-308 DDDQSIYKFRGATIE
+308 DDDQSIYRFRGATIE

-334 AKVIRLEQNYRSTQN
+334 ARVIRLEQNYRSTQN

-358 KHNTGR
+358 KNNSSR

-371 DAGEGEKIHLKK
+371 NAGEGEKLHLKK

-398 QKMVSEGKEYRDFA
+398 QKMVSEGKEFRDFA

-435 RIIGGVRFA
+435 RIIGGVRFS
-444 DRKEIKDMVAY
+444 DRKEIKDIVAY
-455 LQLIQNHNDDERLVR
+455 LQLIQNHNDDERLMR
-470 IINEPKRKIGDK
+470 IINEPKRGIGDR
-482 TIDGV
+482 TLEGV
-487 RAIAY
+487 RTIAR

-503 NADKYTALGKSAEK
+503 NADKYVALGKSALK

-524 INYLTSLVKEVSLET
+524 INYLTRLVTEVSLET

-554 INAGEVE
+554 IAAGEVE

-575 IEYENKYV
+575 IEYENNYV
-583 DDGSYQSV
+583 DDGSYTSV
-591 LEGFMEETSLVA
+591 LEGFMEETALVA

-609 ESADAVV
+609 ETADAVV

-638 GLFPSVQAITATSA
+638 GLFPSMQSVMASEA
-652 EVEEE
+652 EIEEE
-657 RRLCYVAIT
+657 RRLAYVAIT
-666 RAKRELFIVHTNQRM
+666 RAKRELFIVHANQRM

-688 NPESRFLKE
+688 NPESRFLRE
-697 IPENLIAKEKSP
+697 IPESLIARERSP
-709 YDNSKRPISS
+709 YDKPQKAVNSYMDR
-719 YNDTSFNAR
+719 SFDK
-728 PSYDTLTINAAPKKP
+728 PQYDTLTISAVQRKP
-743 TTMGAKEVLSA
+743 AVSAQKDVLEA

-762 FGEGDVISVK
+762 FGEGDLISVK
-772 RMGADWLYEVIFDKV
+772 RMGADWLYEVVFDKV

>member
-1 MQDLNNRYLKAK
+1 MQNLNDRYLKAK
-13 RTLFEKAYSEL
+13 RALFNKAYSEL
-24 NAEQRKA
+24 NAEQRRA
-31 VFSVDGPLLIL
+31 VFTVDGPLLIL

-63 GNAYE
+63 GNAYFSE
-68 SDYVPFDISEREVA
+68 YVPFDITEQEVEN
-82 DLERAAAL
+82 LEFAVN
-90 LLTKEEILPLLDRF
+90 LTKSQIIPLLDQF
-104 TSNPCAPWRMLAITF
+104 ATNPCLPWRMLAITF
-119 TNKAAGEIKSRINT
+119 TNKAAGEIRSRINN
-133 QLGDANIAGEIWS
+133 QLGDAQIASEIWS
-146 GTFHSICLRILR
+146 GTFHSVCLRILR
-158 VHGEKIGYGTGFSI
+158 SHGEKIGYASGFSI
-172 YDQDDSKKAIATCMK
+172 YDADDTKKAITACMK
-187 DLDIDAKMLP
+187 DLNIDTKSLP
-197 VKTVQYMISRAKDRM
+197 VKSVQTTISRAKDKM
-212 ITPDAFLLEAG
+212 ITPEMFYSEVG
-223 NDYRLRQIAKI
+223 NDYRLKQIGRI
-234 YNAYQNKLRTSNALD
+234 YEAYQNKLKTSNALD

-256 TVILLRNFADVR
+256 TVVLLRKFPEVR

-323 NILNFDKTFPS
+323 NILNFDKTFPN
-334 AKVIRLEQNYRSTQN
+334 AKIIRLEQNYRSTQN

-358 KHNTGR
+358 KNNTGR

-371 DAGEGEKIHLKK
+371 DAGEGEKIHVKK
-383 VFDHNEEARYIADKI
+383 VFDHNEEARYITDKI
-398 QKMVSEGKEYRDFA
+398 QKMVSDGKQFRDFA

-435 RIIGGVRFA
+435 RIIGGVRFS
-444 DRKEIKDMVAY
+444 DRKEIKDIVAY

-482 TIDGV
+482 TIEGV
-487 RAIAY
+487 RAIAR
-492 EQGCSMFKVIE
+492 EQNCSMFKVLE
-503 NADKYTALGKSAEK
+503 NADKYLALGKAAEK
-517 LLEFANL
+517 LKEFAEL
-524 INYLTSLVKEVSLET
+524 INYLTALVTSVSLET
-539 LINQVMDKSG
+539 LVNQVMDKTG

-554 INAGEVE
+554 IAAGEVE

-575 IEYENKYV
+575 IEYENNYV
-583 DDGSYQSV
+583 DDGSYTSV

-609 ESADAVV
+609 ETADAVV

-638 GLFPSVQAITATSA
+638 GLFPSMQSITATSA

-657 RRLCYVAIT
+657 RRLAYVAIT
-666 RAKRELFIVHTNQRM
+666 RAKKELFIVHANQRM

-697 IPENLIAKEKSP
+697 IPEELISRELSP
-709 YDNSKRPISS
+709 YDKPKKPIYTYSDNN
-719 YNDTSFNAR
+719 YT
-728 PSYDTLTINAAPKKP
+728 PSYDTLTINSKPKTVAAVGSKNIL
-743 TTMGAKEVLSA
+743 EV
-754 GDRVFHAT
+754 GDRVYHAT
-762 FGEGDVISVK
+762 FGEGDLVSVK